1 MKRFQAMAQRI
12 TAFVLSAG
20 MMASAA
26 APTVLA
32 AQQAPSAPLGAENSV
47 DELGNEDVSD
57 ETFHE
62 PDDRGLAADA
72 EFFYGE
78 ADDDIDLDDLTEEQ
92 LAEQAAVDES
102 GHKKHTPDTDDLVY
116 EQPSTCAQRGY
127 AIYRCSFELEQE
139 DGTVAHC
146 YHWVV
151 VWLSLTDHEW
161 GEWQEPD
168 DADSQKYRVCSVCN
182 AVEYEDDT
190 AVTPDGVPVT
200 DPDHPEWLPGDIGV
214 GGNYDDQIEL
224 ARGHT
229 HSKNFLLETIE
240 ATCTEPKKRK
250 WKCWCT
256 FNFWDTQGE
265 KLGHMPEQDAQTYT
279 KPATC
284 TEDGVTYKYCGRNN
298 NGTTCMYEYPNTRQT
313 LFATGHHTGD
323 EDDAHKWVKGDGTDV
338 GWTEEPAT
346 CTTAGKRYRRCD
358 TCQKEEVDNTYADA
372 HPATGHITDGV
383 KWTKDDG
390 SEIGWVVNQPYK
402 CADGTKTR
410 ECDVCHEKET
420 VTVPA
425 TEEHQRTDWIVTVE
439 PTCTTT
445 GTRVKKCTVCGNVVE
460 TETINALEH
469 DFQNYVD
476 DNRPACCD
484 QYETGTCTR
493 CDAKD
498 TRKTS
503 DPIRAHKFT
512 RYIFGTFDGRLATR
526 ADCDYKGCTAY
537 DDKAFSLDNYKENGY
552 VLAATEASETIADY
566 AEEVIKQ
573 AMRDAE
579 TAVANASTREEAI
592 ASLDVIVASVRSQ
605 LLNKKVSGE
614 VRMDPGW
621 GAWAIVKIPYSVT
634 ITKEMVGSMLTDLQ
648 NGMNS
653 VKEMLGSSFLS
664 KDAIQTLIGKVEDTV
679 AKSDDINYS
688 MRWIVYPEAYYQ
700 ITAALNGGNG
710 SYPGGD
716 SDKAGEKATIS
727 NLILQ
732 LAGDLVQK
740 DPNSETD
747 AVQEFVSAI
756 FDDLIDMLIEEL
768 KKDETYG
775 KYLNNALGDELLAE
789 LRPKL
794 REELVN
800 DTAFVDTIRGIVQI
814 ALSNAAAG
822 VNKGWKEK
830 AILAQLREDL
840 LKVQDPVEQEMIK
853 LSGIIGDLVESSLAE
868 KINKLLPFGDLTS
881 WIGKWVGEF
890 AKDKAVSEV
899 VGETGRVRDTI
910 ELYIKYITC
919 PGHDYHYIT
928 TRATTCTEDGEEKLK
943 CSKCGWVRSDNKI
956 THEKL
961 GHVPVVDEAVDP
973 TETEEGLT
981 EGSHCARCGAV
992 LEAQE
997 VIPALQPQ
1005 MDAKLVC
1012 SAIPEEAVTAMR
1024 YENRKKLDAAMDAAL
1039 TKAGY
1044 TAADSQ
1050 RFLAQVN
1057 SSIGILPSDRYPEE
1071 GFTGYV
1077 PRPAQTAADKKYT
1090 WYAVQL
1096 LTVDA
1101 HGHNAGDVIITPVT
1115 QTDKGLQLT
1124 VYAQAVVA
1132 LAWKEA
1138 K

>member
-32 AQQAPSAPLGAENSV
+32 AQQVPSAPLGAENSV
-47 DELGNEDVSD
+47 DELGNEDLSD
-57 ETFHE
+57 ETYHE

-72 EFFYGE
+72 ADHTWGE
-78 ADDDIDLDDLTEEQ
+78 WYDGTYQEGEDGEIQNVKIRICSDCGVLQ
-92 LAEQAAVDES
+92 L
-102 GHKKHTPDTDDLVY
+102 
-116 EQPSTCAQRGY
+116 
-127 AIYRCSFELEQE
+127 E
-139 DGTVAHC
+139 DGTV
-146 YHWVV
+146 
-151 VWLSLTDHEW
+151 LTPSTDEKL
-161 GEWQEPD
+161 EI
-168 DADSQKYRVCSVCN
+168 V
-182 AVEYEDDT
+182 
-190 AVTPDGVPVT
+190 
-200 DPDHPEWLPGDIGV
+200 DPDEPEQLAPGVNLD
-214 GGNYDDQIEL
+214 GNYDDQI
-224 ARGHT
+224 APCDSVGIHDGAHQFDYTGATNVKVWYSRP
-229 HSKNFLLETIE
+229 
-240 ATCTEPKKRK
+240 TCTQTGSALVRCIK
-250 WKCWCT
+250 WWHVKFYIPFKGWQESSGQCDYSETHTINMAPHTWPSDGTVEQASPCVDGWKVWRCTVCNTELRRDKIGAKPHQYGDPITVKPTCEKGGKTYQKCSVCGDEHVIET
-256 FNFWDTQGE
+256 TAP
-265 KLGHMPEQDAQTYT
+265 LGHS
-279 KPATC
+279 
-284 TEDGVTYKYCGRNN
+284 
-298 NGTTCMYEYPNTRQT
+298 
-313 LFATGHHTGD
+313 
-323 EDDAHKWVKGDGTDV
+323 
-338 GWTEEPAT
+338 
-346 CTTAGKRYRRCD
+346 
-358 TCQKEEVDNTYADA
+358 
-372 HPATGHITDGV
+372 TDGV
-383 KWTKDDG
+383 KWTKGDN
-390 SEIGWVVNQPYK
+390 SNVGWVVNQPYP

-410 ECDVCHEKET
+410 ECDICHEKEIL
-420 VTVPA
+420 TVPA
-425 TEEHQRTDWIVTVE
+425 TEEHQLTDWIVTVE

-445 GTRVKKCTVCGNVVE
+445 GTRVKKCTVCGNVVK
-460 TETINALEH
+460 TETISALGH

-476 DNRPACCD
+476 DNKPACCD

-493 CDAKD
+493 CNAKN

-503 DPIRAHKFT
+503 GPIRAHKFT
-512 RYIFGTFDGRLATR
+512 RYVLATFDGRLATR
-526 ADCDYKGCTAY
+526 AYCDYEGCTAY
-537 DDKAFSLDNYKENGY
+537 DDKAISTKDYKENLC
-552 VLAATEASETIADY
+552 VLAATEASETIAKY
-566 AEEVIKQ
+566 ADDVIKQ

-579 TAVANASTREEAI
+579 TAVKNASTREEAI

-605 LLNKKVSGE
+605 LLNKKIEGE
-614 VRMDPGW
+614 VRADLDPEHKLPDLLH
-621 GAWAIVKIPYSVT
+621 GAAIVKLPYSVT
-634 ITKEMVGSMLTDLQ
+634 VTEDMVGSMLTDLQ

-664 KDAIQTLIGKVEDTV
+664 KDAIQTLIGKVADTV

-700 ITAALNGGNG
+700 ITAALNEGNG

-768 KKDETYG
+768 KEDEEYS

-800 DTAFVDTIRGIVQI
+800 DTAFVDAVRGIVQI

-830 AILAQLREDL
+830 AILAQLRSDL

-881 WIGKWVGEF
+881 WIGKKVGAF

-919 PGHDYHYIT
+919 GEHRHVIEEI
-928 TRATTCTEDGEEKLK
+928 AATCTEPAYTIDS
-943 CSKCGWVRSDNKI
+943 CDKCGWRFSKSK
-956 THEKL
+956 TGEPL
-961 GHVPVVDEAVDP
+961 GHVPVVDEAADP

-981 EGSHCARCGAV
+981 EGSHCARCSAV

-1012 SAIPEEAVTAMR
+1012 SAIPEETVTAMR
-1024 YENRKKLDAAMDAAL
+1024 YENRKKLDAAIDAAL

-1077 PRPAQTAADKKYT
+1077 ARPAQTAADKKYT

-1101 HGHNAGDVIITPVT
+1101 HGHNAGDVIITPVA

>member
-32 AQQAPSAPLGAENSV
+32 AQQVPSAPLGAENSV
-47 DELGNEDVSD
+47 DELGNEDFSD
-57 ETFHE
+57 ETYHE

-72 EFFYGE
+72 ADHTWGE
-78 ADDDIDLDDLTEEQ
+78 WYDGTYQEGEDGEIQNVKIRICSDCGVLQ
-92 LAEQAAVDES
+92 L
-102 GHKKHTPDTDDLVY
+102 
-116 EQPSTCAQRGY
+116 
-127 AIYRCSFELEQE
+127 E
-139 DGTVAHC
+139 DGTV
-146 YHWVV
+146 
-151 VWLSLTDHEW
+151 LTPSTDEKL
-161 GEWQEPD
+161 EI
-168 DADSQKYRVCSVCN
+168 V
-182 AVEYEDDT
+182 
-190 AVTPDGVPVT
+190 
-200 DPDHPEWLPGDIGV
+200 DPDEPEQLAPGVNLD
-214 GGNYDDQIEL
+214 GNYDDQI
-224 ARGHT
+224 APCDSVGIHDGAHQFDYTGATNVKVWYSRP
-229 HSKNFLLETIE
+229 
-240 ATCTEPKKRK
+240 TCTQTGSALVRCIK
-250 WKCWCT
+250 WWHVKFYIPFKGWQESSGQCDYSETHTINMAPHTWPSDGTVEQASPCVDGWKVWRCTVCNTELRRDKIGAKPHQYGDPITVKPTCEKGGKTYQKCSVCGDEHVIET
-256 FNFWDTQGE
+256 TAP
-265 KLGHMPEQDAQTYT
+265 LGHS
-279 KPATC
+279 
-284 TEDGVTYKYCGRNN
+284 
-298 NGTTCMYEYPNTRQT
+298 
-313 LFATGHHTGD
+313 
-323 EDDAHKWVKGDGTDV
+323 
-338 GWTEEPAT
+338 
-346 CTTAGKRYRRCD
+346 
-358 TCQKEEVDNTYADA
+358 
-372 HPATGHITDGV
+372 TDGV
-383 KWTKDDG
+383 KWTKGDN
-390 SEIGWVVNQPYK
+390 SNVGWVVNQPYP

-410 ECDVCHEKET
+410 ECDICHEKEIL
-420 VTVPA
+420 TVPA
-425 TEEHQRTDWIVTVE
+425 TEEHQLTDWIVTVE

-445 GTRVKKCTVCGNVVE
+445 GTRVKKCTVCGNVVK
-460 TETINALEH
+460 TETIGALGH

-476 DNRPACCD
+476 DNKPACCD

-493 CDAKD
+493 CNAKN

-503 DPIRAHKFT
+503 GPIRAHKFT
-512 RYIFGTFDGRLATR
+512 RYVLATFDGRLATR
-526 ADCDYKGCTAY
+526 AYCDYEGCTAY
-537 DDKAFSLDNYKENGY
+537 DDKAISTKDYKENLC
-552 VLAATEASETIADY
+552 VLAATEASETIAKY
-566 AEEVIKQ
+566 ADDVIKQ

-579 TAVANASTREEAI
+579 TAVKNASTREEAI

-605 LLNKKVSGE
+605 LLNKKIEGE
-614 VRMDPGW
+614 VRADLDPEHKLPDLLH
-621 GAWAIVKIPYSVT
+621 GAAIVKLPYSVT
-634 ITKEMVGSMLTDLQ
+634 VTEDMVGSMLTDLQ

-664 KDAIQTLIGKVEDTV
+664 KDAIQTLIGKVADTV

-700 ITAALNGGNG
+700 ITAALNEGNG

-768 KKDETYG
+768 KEDEEYS

-800 DTAFVDTIRGIVQI
+800 DTAFVDAVRGIVQI

-830 AILAQLREDL
+830 AILAQLRSDL

-881 WIGKWVGEF
+881 WIGKKVGAF

-919 PGHDYHYIT
+919 GEHHHVTEEI
-928 TRATTCTEDGEEKLK
+928 AATCTEPAYTIDS
-943 CSKCGWVRSDNKI
+943 CDKCGWRFSKSK
-956 THEKL
+956 TGEPL
-961 GHVPVVDEAVDP
+961 GHVPVVDEAADP

-1012 SAIPEEAVTAMR
+1012 SAIPEETVTAMR

-1044 TAADSQ
+1044 TVADSQ

-1077 PRPAQTAADKKYT
+1077 ARPAQTAADKKYT

-1101 HGHNAGDVIITPVT
+1101 HGHNAGDVIITPV
-1115 QTDKGLQLT
+1115 
-1124 VYAQAVVA
+1124 A
-1132 LAWKEA
+1132 
-1138 K
+1138 

>member
-47 DELGNEDVSD
+47 DELGNVDVSD
-57 ETFHE
+57 ETSHV
-62 PDDRGLAADA
+62 PDDMDLAADA
-72 EFFYGE
+72 
-78 ADDDIDLDDLTEEQ
+78 AD
-92 LAEQAAVDES
+92 
-102 GHKKHTPDTDDLVY
+102 HT
-116 EQPSTCAQRGY
+116 
-127 AIYRCSFELEQE
+127 
-139 DGTVAHC
+139 
-146 YHWVV
+146 
-151 VWLSLTDHEW
+151 W
-161 GEWQEPD
+161 GEWLEG
-168 DADSQKYRVCSVCN
+168 
-182 AVEYEDDT
+182 EYEDGSTVRFRICEDGD
-190 AVTPDGVPVT
+190 AVQFEDGNIMIPEGGSADRTLDDSVT
-200 DPDHPEWLPGDIGV
+200 SDQPEWLGQGMLMGTDAYVIQTAADRAKV
-214 GGNYDDQIEL
+214 DQKWNYEAD
-224 ARGHT
+224 
-229 HSKNFLLETIE
+229 HSKWTIDRSTTYYHGYDGMGNNHGKYGLNVWTSESTHREQAVTCEKSGYIGHKCALYTTILGRKVTLCDQEWQETIPAPGQHLHNLYE
-240 ATCTEPKKRK
+240 AK
-250 WKCWCT
+250 
-256 FNFWDTQGE
+256 
-265 KLGHMPEQDAQTYT
+265 
-279 KPATC
+279 
-284 TEDGVTYKYCGRNN
+284 
-298 NGTTCMYEYPNTRQT
+298 
-313 LFATGHHTGD
+313 
-323 EDDAHKWVKGDGTDV
+323 
-338 GWTEEPAT
+338 AT
-346 CTTAGKRYRRCD
+346 CTTDGVKYYYCGRDNGAGSDRNKGNGSICYYVWEDETVVTKAVGHLSSTGEYWFPNDEATKEKGWQTRAATCGEAGKRYRDCVNCD
-358 TCQKEEVDNTYADA
+358 AADGYEEDPSYAEN
-372 HPATGHITDGV
+372 HPATSHNTDGV
-383 KWTKDDG
+383 KWTKGDG
-390 SEIGWVVNQPYK
+390 SEVGWAVNQPYS

-410 ECDVCHEKET
+410 ECDVCHKKET
-420 VTVPA
+420 VTIPA
-425 TEEHQRTDWIVTVE
+425 TEAHQLTDWEVTVE

-460 TETINALEH
+460 TETINALGH

-512 RYIFGTFDGRLATR
+512 HYEFGTFDGRLATR
-526 ADCDYKGCTAY
+526 ADCDYEGCTAY
-537 DDKAFSLDNYKENGY
+537 DDKAFSMDNYKENGC

-614 VRMDPGW
+614 VRIDPGW

-634 ITKEMVGSMLTDLQ
+634 ITEKMVGSMLTDLQ

-664 KDAIQTLIGKVEDTV
+664 KDAIQTLIGKVADTV

-688 MRWIVYPEAYYQ
+688 MRWIAYPEVYYQ
-700 ITAALNGGNG
+700 ITAALNDGNG
-710 SYPGGD
+710 NYPGGD

-740 DPNSETD
+740 DPSSDVD

-756 FDDLIDMLIEEL
+756 FDDLVDMLIEEL
-768 KKDETYG
+768 KKDETYS
-775 KYLNNALGDELLAE
+775 KYLNNALGDQLLAE

-800 DTAFVDTIRGIVQI
+800 DTAFVDAVRGVVQN

-830 AILAQLREDL
+830 AILAQFRSDL

-853 LSGIIGDLVESSLAE
+853 LSGIIGDLVESSLAQ

-890 AKDKAVSEV
+890 AKDKAVSAV
-899 VGETGRVRDTI
+899 VGETGMVHDTI

-961 GHVPVVDEAVDP
+961 GHVPVVDEAADP

-1005 MDAKLVC
+1005 MDAQLVC

-1057 SSIGILPSDRYPEE
+1057 SSIGILPNDRYPEE

-1101 HGHNAGDVIITPVT
+1101 HGCNAGDVIITPVA

-1132 LAWKEA
+1132 LAWKEVR
-1138 K
+1138 

>member
-32 AQQAPSAPLGAENSV
+32 AQQVPSAPLGAENSV
-47 DELGNEDVSD
+47 DELGNEDLSD
-57 ETFHE
+57 ETYHE

-72 EFFYGE
+72 ADHTWGE
-78 ADDDIDLDDLTEEQ
+78 WYDGTYQEGEDGEIQNVKIRICSDCGVLQ
-92 LAEQAAVDES
+92 L
-102 GHKKHTPDTDDLVY
+102 
-116 EQPSTCAQRGY
+116 
-127 AIYRCSFELEQE
+127 E
-139 DGTVAHC
+139 DGTV
-146 YHWVV
+146 
-151 VWLSLTDHEW
+151 LTPSTDEKL
-161 GEWQEPD
+161 EI
-168 DADSQKYRVCSVCN
+168 V
-182 AVEYEDDT
+182 
-190 AVTPDGVPVT
+190 
-200 DPDHPEWLPGDIGV
+200 DPDEPEQLAPGVNLD
-214 GGNYDDQIEL
+214 GNYDDQI
-224 ARGHT
+224 APCDSVGIHDGAHQFDYTGATNVKVWYSRP
-229 HSKNFLLETIE
+229 
-240 ATCTEPKKRK
+240 TCTQTGSALVRCIK
-250 WKCWCT
+250 WWHVKFYIPFKGWQESSGQCDYSETHTINMAPHTWPSDGTVEQASPCVDGWKVWRCTVCNTELRRDKIGAKPHQYGDPITVKPTCEKGGKTYQKCSVCGDEHVIET
-256 FNFWDTQGE
+256 TAP
-265 KLGHMPEQDAQTYT
+265 LGHS
-279 KPATC
+279 
-284 TEDGVTYKYCGRNN
+284 
-298 NGTTCMYEYPNTRQT
+298 
-313 LFATGHHTGD
+313 
-323 EDDAHKWVKGDGTDV
+323 
-338 GWTEEPAT
+338 
-346 CTTAGKRYRRCD
+346 
-358 TCQKEEVDNTYADA
+358 
-372 HPATGHITDGV
+372 TDGV
-383 KWTKDDG
+383 KWTKGDN
-390 SEIGWVVNQPYK
+390 SNVGWVVNQPYP

-410 ECDVCHEKET
+410 ECDICHEKEIL
-420 VTVPA
+420 TVPA
-425 TEEHQRTDWIVTVE
+425 TEEHQLTDWIVTVE

-445 GTRVKKCTVCGNVVE
+445 GTRVKKCTVCGNVVK
-460 TETINALEH
+460 TETIGALGH

-476 DNRPACCD
+476 DNKPACCD

-493 CDAKD
+493 CNAKN

-503 DPIRAHKFT
+503 GPIRAHKFT
-512 RYIFGTFDGRLATR
+512 RYVLATFDGRLATR
-526 ADCDYKGCTAY
+526 AYCDYEGCTAY
-537 DDKAFSLDNYKENGY
+537 DDKAISTKDYKENLC
-552 VLAATEASETIADY
+552 VLAATEASETIAKY
-566 AEEVIKQ
+566 ADDVIKQ

-579 TAVANASTREEAI
+579 TAVKNASTREEAI

-605 LLNKKVSGE
+605 LLNKKIEGE
-614 VRMDPGW
+614 VRADLDPEHKLPDLLH
-621 GAWAIVKIPYSVT
+621 GAAIVKLPYSVT
-634 ITKEMVGSMLTDLQ
+634 VTEDMVGSMLTDLQ

-664 KDAIQTLIGKVEDTV
+664 KDAIQTLIGKVADTV

-700 ITAALNGGNG
+700 ITAALNEGNG

-768 KKDETYG
+768 KEDEEYS

-800 DTAFVDTIRGIVQI
+800 DTAFVDAVRGVVQN

-830 AILAQLREDL
+830 AILAQLRSDL

-881 WIGKWVGEF
+881 WIGKKVGAF

-919 PGHDYHYIT
+919 GEHRHVTEEI
-928 TRATTCTEDGEEKLK
+928 AATCTEPAYTIDS
-943 CSKCGWVRSDNKI
+943 CDKCGWRFSKSK
-956 THEKL
+956 TGEPL
-961 GHVPVVDEAVDP
+961 GHVPVVDEAADP

-1012 SAIPEEAVTAMR
+1012 SAIPEETVTAMR

-1077 PRPAQTAADKKYT
+1077 ARPAQTAADKKYT

-1101 HGHNAGDVIITPVT
+1101 QATTP
-1115 QTDKGLQLT
+1115 GM
-1124 VYAQAVVA
+1124 
-1132 LAWKEA
+1132 
-1138 K
+1138 

>member
-47 DELGNEDVSD
+47 DELGNVDVSD
-57 ETFHE
+57 ETDHE

-72 EFFYGE
+72 ADHTWGE
-78 ADDDIDLDDLTEEQ
+78 WYDGTYQEGEDGEIQNVKIRICSDCGVLQ
-92 LAEQAAVDES
+92 L
-102 GHKKHTPDTDDLVY
+102 
-116 EQPSTCAQRGY
+116 
-127 AIYRCSFELEQE
+127 E
-139 DGTVAHC
+139 DGTV
-146 YHWVV
+146 
-151 VWLSLTDHEW
+151 LTPSTDEKL
-161 GEWQEPD
+161 EI
-168 DADSQKYRVCSVCN
+168 V
-182 AVEYEDDT
+182 
-190 AVTPDGVPVT
+190 
-200 DPDHPEWLPGDIGV
+200 DPDEPEQLAPGVNLD
-214 GGNYDDQIEL
+214 GNYDDQI
-224 ARGHT
+224 APCDSVGIHDGAHQFDYTGATNVKVWYSRP
-229 HSKNFLLETIE
+229 
-240 ATCTEPKKRK
+240 TCTQTGSALVRCIK
-250 WKCWCT
+250 WWHVKFYIPFKGWQESSGQCDYSETHTINMAPHTWPSDGTVEQASPCVDGWKVWRCTVCNTELRRDKIGAKPHQYGDPITVKPTCEKGGKTYQKCSVCGDEHVIET
-256 FNFWDTQGE
+256 TAP
-265 KLGHMPEQDAQTYT
+265 LGHS
-279 KPATC
+279 
-284 TEDGVTYKYCGRNN
+284 
-298 NGTTCMYEYPNTRQT
+298 
-313 LFATGHHTGD
+313 
-323 EDDAHKWVKGDGTDV
+323 
-338 GWTEEPAT
+338 
-346 CTTAGKRYRRCD
+346 
-358 TCQKEEVDNTYADA
+358 
-372 HPATGHITDGV
+372 TDGV
-383 KWTKDDG
+383 KWTKGDN
-390 SEIGWVVNQPYK
+390 SNVGWVVNQPYP

-410 ECDVCHEKET
+410 ECDICHEKEIL
-420 VTVPA
+420 TVPA
-425 TEEHQRTDWIVTVE
+425 TEEHQLTDWIVTVE

-445 GTRVKKCTVCGNVVE
+445 GTRVKKCTVCGNVVK
-460 TETINALEH
+460 TETIGALGH

-476 DNRPACCD
+476 DNKPACCD

-493 CDAKD
+493 CNAKN

-503 DPIRAHKFT
+503 GPIRAHKFT
-512 RYIFGTFDGRLATR
+512 RYVLATFDGRLTTR
-526 ADCDYKGCTAY
+526 AYCDYEGCTAY
-537 DDKAFSLDNYKENGY
+537 DDKAISTKDYKENLC
-552 VLAATEASETIADY
+552 VLAATEASETIAKY
-566 AEEVIKQ
+566 ADDVIKQ

-579 TAVANASTREEAI
+579 TAVKNASTREEAI

-605 LLNKKVSGE
+605 LLNKKIEGE
-614 VRMDPGW
+614 VRADLDPEHKLPDLLH
-621 GAWAIVKIPYSVT
+621 GAAIVKLPYSVT
-634 ITKEMVGSMLTDLQ
+634 VTEDMVGSMLTDLQ

-664 KDAIQTLIGKVEDTV
+664 KDAIQTLIGKVADTV

-700 ITAALNGGNG
+700 ITAALNEGNG

-768 KKDETYG
+768 KEDEEYS

-800 DTAFVDTIRGIVQI
+800 DTAFVDAVRGVVQN

-830 AILAQLREDL
+830 AILAQLRSDL

-881 WIGKWVGEF
+881 WIGKKVGAF

-919 PGHDYHYIT
+919 GEHRHVIEEI
-928 TRATTCTEDGEEKLK
+928 AATCTEPAYTIDS
-943 CSKCGWVRSDNKI
+943 CDKCGWRFSKSK
-956 THEKL
+956 TGEPL
-961 GHVPVVDEAVDP
+961 GHVPVVDEAADP

-1012 SAIPEEAVTAMR
+1012 SAILEETVTAMR

-1044 TAADSQ
+1044 TVADSQ

-1077 PRPAQTAADKKYT
+1077 ACPAQTAADKKYT

-1101 HGHNAGDVIITPVT
+1101 HGHNAGDVIITPVA
-1115 QTDKGLQLT
+1115 QTDKGLQFT

>member
-32 AQQAPSAPLGAENSV
+32 AQQVPSAPLGAENSV
-47 DELGNEDVSD
+47 DELGNEDLSD
-57 ETFHE
+57 ETYHE

-72 EFFYGE
+72 ADHTWGE
-78 ADDDIDLDDLTEEQ
+78 WYDGTYQEGEDGEIQNVKIRICSDCGVLQ
-92 LAEQAAVDES
+92 L
-102 GHKKHTPDTDDLVY
+102 
-116 EQPSTCAQRGY
+116 
-127 AIYRCSFELEQE
+127 E
-139 DGTVAHC
+139 DGTV
-146 YHWVV
+146 
-151 VWLSLTDHEW
+151 LTPSTDEKL
-161 GEWQEPD
+161 EI
-168 DADSQKYRVCSVCN
+168 V
-182 AVEYEDDT
+182 
-190 AVTPDGVPVT
+190 
-200 DPDHPEWLPGDIGV
+200 DPDEPEQLAPGVNLD
-214 GGNYDDQIEL
+214 GNYDDQI
-224 ARGHT
+224 APCDSVGIHDGAHQFDYTGATNVKVWYSRP
-229 HSKNFLLETIE
+229 
-240 ATCTEPKKRK
+240 TCTQTGSALVRCIK
-250 WKCWCT
+250 WWHVKFYIPFKGWQESSGQCDYSETHTINMAPHTWPSDGTVEQASPCVDGWKVWRCTVCNTELRRDKIGAKPHQYGDPITVKPTCEKGGKTYQKCSVCGDEHVIET
-256 FNFWDTQGE
+256 TAP
-265 KLGHMPEQDAQTYT
+265 LGHS
-279 KPATC
+279 
-284 TEDGVTYKYCGRNN
+284 
-298 NGTTCMYEYPNTRQT
+298 
-313 LFATGHHTGD
+313 
-323 EDDAHKWVKGDGTDV
+323 
-338 GWTEEPAT
+338 
-346 CTTAGKRYRRCD
+346 
-358 TCQKEEVDNTYADA
+358 
-372 HPATGHITDGV
+372 TDGV
-383 KWTKDDG
+383 KWTKGDN
-390 SEIGWVVNQPYK
+390 SNVGWVVNQPYP

-410 ECDVCHEKET
+410 ECDICHEKEIL
-420 VTVPA
+420 TVPA
-425 TEEHQRTDWIVTVE
+425 TEEHQLTDWIVTVE

-445 GTRVKKCTVCGNVVE
+445 GTRVKKCTVCGNVVK
-460 TETINALEH
+460 TETIGALGH

-476 DNRPACCD
+476 DNKPACCD

-493 CDAKD
+493 CNAKN

-503 DPIRAHKFT
+503 GPIRAHKFT
-512 RYIFGTFDGRLATR
+512 HYEFGTFDGRLATR
-526 ADCDYKGCTAY
+526 ANCDYKGCTAY

-566 AEEVIKQ
+566 AEDVIKQ

-605 LLNKKVSGE
+605 LLSKKVSGE
-614 VRMDPGW
+614 VRIDPGW

-634 ITKEMVGSMLTDLQ
+634 ITEKMVGSMLTDLQ

-664 KDAIQTLIGKVEDTV
+664 KDAIQTLIGKVADTV

-700 ITAALNGGNG
+700 ITAALNEGNG

-768 KKDETYG
+768 KEDEEYS

-800 DTAFVDTIRGIVQI
+800 DTTFVDAVRGVVQN

-830 AILAQLREDL
+830 AILAQLRSDL

-881 WIGKWVGEF
+881 WIGKKVGAF

-919 PGHDYHYIT
+919 GEHRHVTEEI
-928 TRATTCTEDGEEKLK
+928 AATCTEPAYTIDS
-943 CSKCGWVRSDNKI
+943 CDKCGWRFSKSK
-956 THEKL
+956 TGEPL
-961 GHVPVVDEAVDP
+961 GHVPVVDEAADP

-1012 SAIPEEAVTAMR
+1012 SAIPEETVTAMR

-1077 PRPAQTAADKKYT
+1077 ARPAQTAADKKYT

-1101 HGHNAGDVIITPVT
+1101 HGHNAGDVIITPVA

>member
-47 DELGNEDVSD
+47 DELGNVDVSD
-57 ETFHE
+57 ETDHE

-72 EFFYGE
+72 ADHTWGE
-78 ADDDIDLDDLTEEQ
+78 WYDGTYQEGEDGEIQNVKIRICSDCGVLQ
-92 LAEQAAVDES
+92 L
-102 GHKKHTPDTDDLVY
+102 
-116 EQPSTCAQRGY
+116 
-127 AIYRCSFELEQE
+127 E
-139 DGTVAHC
+139 DGTV
-146 YHWVV
+146 
-151 VWLSLTDHEW
+151 LTPSTDEKL
-161 GEWQEPD
+161 EI
-168 DADSQKYRVCSVCN
+168 V
-182 AVEYEDDT
+182 
-190 AVTPDGVPVT
+190 
-200 DPDHPEWLPGDIGV
+200 DPDEPEQLAPGVNLD
-214 GGNYDDQIEL
+214 GNYDDQI
-224 ARGHT
+224 APCDSVGIHDGAHQFDYTGATNVKVWYSRP
-229 HSKNFLLETIE
+229 
-240 ATCTEPKKRK
+240 TCTQTGSALVRCIK
-250 WKCWCT
+250 WWHVKFYIPFKGWQESSGQCDYSETHTINMAPHTWPSDGTVEQASPCVDGWKVWRCTVCNTELRRDKIGAKPHQYGDPITVKPTCEKGGKTYQKCSVCGDEHVIET
-256 FNFWDTQGE
+256 TAP
-265 KLGHMPEQDAQTYT
+265 LGHS
-279 KPATC
+279 
-284 TEDGVTYKYCGRNN
+284 
-298 NGTTCMYEYPNTRQT
+298 
-313 LFATGHHTGD
+313 
-323 EDDAHKWVKGDGTDV
+323 
-338 GWTEEPAT
+338 
-346 CTTAGKRYRRCD
+346 
-358 TCQKEEVDNTYADA
+358 
-372 HPATGHITDGV
+372 TDGV
-383 KWTKDDG
+383 KWTKGDN
-390 SEIGWVVNQPYK
+390 SNVGWVVNQPYP

-410 ECDVCHEKET
+410 ECDICHEKEIL
-420 VTVPA
+420 TVPA
-425 TEEHQRTDWIVTVE
+425 TEEHQLTDWIVTVE

-445 GTRVKKCTVCGNVVE
+445 GTRVKKCTVCGNVVK
-460 TETINALEH
+460 TETIGALGH

-476 DNRPACCD
+476 DNKPACCD

-493 CDAKD
+493 CNAKN

-503 DPIRAHKFT
+503 GPIRAHKFT
-512 RYIFGTFDGRLATR
+512 RYVLATFDGRLATR
-526 ADCDYKGCTAY
+526 AYCDYEGCTAY
-537 DDKAFSLDNYKENGY
+537 DDKAISTKDYKENLC
-552 VLAATEASETIADY
+552 VLAATEASETIAKY
-566 AEEVIKQ
+566 ADDVIKQ

-579 TAVANASTREEAI
+579 TAVKNASTREEAI

-605 LLNKKVSGE
+605 LLNKKIEGE
-614 VRMDPGW
+614 VRADLDPEHKLPDLLH
-621 GAWAIVKIPYSVT
+621 GAAIVKLPYSVT
-634 ITKEMVGSMLTDLQ
+634 VTEDMVGSMLTDLQ

-664 KDAIQTLIGKVEDTV
+664 KDAIQTLIGKVADTV

-700 ITAALNGGNG
+700 ITAALNEGNG

-768 KKDETYG
+768 KEDEEYS

-800 DTAFVDTIRGIVQI
+800 DTAFVDAVRGVVQN

-830 AILAQLREDL
+830 AILAQLRSDL

-881 WIGKWVGEF
+881 WIGKKVGAF

-919 PGHDYHYIT
+919 GEHRHVIEEI
-928 TRATTCTEDGEEKLK
+928 AATCTEPAYTIDS
-943 CSKCGWVRSDNKI
+943 CDKCGWRFSKSK
-956 THEKL
+956 TGEPL
-961 GHVPVVDEAVDP
+961 GHVPVVDEAADP

-1012 SAIPEEAVTAMR
+1012 SAILEETVTAMR

-1044 TAADSQ
+1044 TVADSQ

-1077 PRPAQTAADKKYT
+1077 ARPAQTAADKKYT

-1101 HGHNAGDVIITPVT
+1101 HGHNAGDVIITPVA
-1115 QTDKGLQLT
+1115 QTDKGLQFT

>member
-1 MKRFQAMAQRI
+1 
-12 TAFVLSAG
+12 
-20 MMASAA
+20 
-26 APTVLA
+26 
-32 AQQAPSAPLGAENSV
+32 
-47 DELGNEDVSD
+47 
-57 ETFHE
+57 
-62 PDDRGLAADA
+62 
-72 EFFYGE
+72 
-78 ADDDIDLDDLTEEQ
+78 
-92 LAEQAAVDES
+92 
-102 GHKKHTPDTDDLVY
+102 
-116 EQPSTCAQRGY
+116 
-127 AIYRCSFELEQE
+127 
-139 DGTVAHC
+139 
-146 YHWVV
+146 
-151 VWLSLTDHEW
+151 
-161 GEWQEPD
+161 
-168 DADSQKYRVCSVCN
+168 
-182 AVEYEDDT
+182 
-190 AVTPDGVPVT
+190 
-200 DPDHPEWLPGDIGV
+200 
-214 GGNYDDQIEL
+214 
-224 ARGHT
+224 
-229 HSKNFLLETIE
+229 
-240 ATCTEPKKRK
+240 
-250 WKCWCT
+250 
-256 FNFWDTQGE
+256 
-265 KLGHMPEQDAQTYT
+265 
-279 KPATC
+279 
-284 TEDGVTYKYCGRNN
+284 
-298 NGTTCMYEYPNTRQT
+298 
-313 LFATGHHTGD
+313 
-323 EDDAHKWVKGDGTDV
+323 
-338 GWTEEPAT
+338 
-346 CTTAGKRYRRCD
+346 
-358 TCQKEEVDNTYADA
+358 
-372 HPATGHITDGV
+372 
-383 KWTKDDG
+383 
-390 SEIGWVVNQPYK
+390 
-402 CADGTKTR
+402 
-410 ECDVCHEKET
+410 
-420 VTVPA
+420 
-425 TEEHQRTDWIVTVE
+425 
-439 PTCTTT
+439 
-445 GTRVKKCTVCGNVVE
+445 
-460 TETINALEH
+460 
-469 DFQNYVD
+469 
-476 DNRPACCD
+476 
-484 QYETGTCTR
+484 
-493 CDAKD
+493 
-498 TRKTS
+498 
-503 DPIRAHKFT
+503 
-512 RYIFGTFDGRLATR
+512 
-526 ADCDYKGCTAY
+526 
-537 DDKAFSLDNYKENGY
+537 
-552 VLAATEASETIADY
+552 
-566 AEEVIKQ
+566 
-573 AMRDAE
+573 MRDAE
-579 TAVANASTREEAI
+579 TAVKNASTREEAI

-605 LLNKKVSGE
+605 LLNKKIEGE
-614 VRMDPGW
+614 VRADLDPEHKLPDLLH
-621 GAWAIVKIPYSVT
+621 GAAIVKLPYSVT
-634 ITKEMVGSMLTDLQ
+634 VTEDMVGSMLTDLQ

-664 KDAIQTLIGKVEDTV
+664 KDAIQTLIGKVADTV

-700 ITAALNGGNG
+700 ITAALNEGNG

-768 KKDETYG
+768 KEDEEYS

-800 DTAFVDTIRGIVQI
+800 DTAFVDAVRGIVQI

-830 AILAQLREDL
+830 AILAQLRSDL

-881 WIGKWVGEF
+881 WIGKKVGAF

-919 PGHDYHYIT
+919 GEHRHVIEEI
-928 TRATTCTEDGEEKLK
+928 AATCTEPAYTIDS
-943 CSKCGWVRSDNKI
+943 CDKCGWRFSKSK
-956 THEKL
+956 TGEPL
-961 GHVPVVDEAVDP
+961 GHVPVVDEAADP

-981 EGSHCARCGAV
+981 EGSHCARCSAV

-1012 SAIPEEAVTAMR
+1012 SAIPEETVTAMR
-1024 YENRKKLDAAMDAAL
+1024 YENRKKLDAAIDAAL

-1077 PRPAQTAADKKYT
+1077 ARPAQTAADKKYT

-1101 HGHNAGDVIITPVT
+1101 HGHNAGDVIITPVA

>member
-32 AQQAPSAPLGAENSV
+32 AQQVPSAPLGAENSV
-47 DELGNEDVSD
+47 DELGNEDLSD
-57 ETFHE
+57 ETYHE

-72 EFFYGE
+72 ADHMWGE
-78 ADDDIDLDDLTEEQ
+78 WYDGTYQEGEDGEIQNVKIRICSDCGVLQ
-92 LAEQAAVDES
+92 L
-102 GHKKHTPDTDDLVY
+102 
-116 EQPSTCAQRGY
+116 
-127 AIYRCSFELEQE
+127 E
-139 DGTVAHC
+139 DGTV
-146 YHWVV
+146 
-151 VWLSLTDHEW
+151 LTPSTDEKL
-161 GEWQEPD
+161 EI
-168 DADSQKYRVCSVCN
+168 V
-182 AVEYEDDT
+182 
-190 AVTPDGVPVT
+190 
-200 DPDHPEWLPGDIGV
+200 DPDEPEQLAPGVNLD
-214 GGNYDDQIEL
+214 GNYDDQI
-224 ARGHT
+224 APCDSVGIHDGAHQFDYTGATNVKVWYSRP
-229 HSKNFLLETIE
+229 
-240 ATCTEPKKRK
+240 TCTQTGSALVRCIK
-250 WKCWCT
+250 WWHVKFYIPFKGWQESSGQCDYSETHTINMAPHTWPSDGTVEQASPCVDGWKVWRCTVCNTELRRDKIGAKPHQYGDPITVKPTCEKGGKTYQKCSVCGDEHVIET
-256 FNFWDTQGE
+256 TAP
-265 KLGHMPEQDAQTYT
+265 LGHS
-279 KPATC
+279 
-284 TEDGVTYKYCGRNN
+284 
-298 NGTTCMYEYPNTRQT
+298 
-313 LFATGHHTGD
+313 
-323 EDDAHKWVKGDGTDV
+323 
-338 GWTEEPAT
+338 
-346 CTTAGKRYRRCD
+346 
-358 TCQKEEVDNTYADA
+358 
-372 HPATGHITDGV
+372 TDGV
-383 KWTKDDG
+383 KWTKGDG
-390 SEIGWVVNQPYK
+390 SNVGWVVNQPYP
-402 CADGTKTR
+402 CAEGTKTR
-410 ECDVCHEKET
+410 ECDICHKTET

-425 TEEHQRTDWIVTVE
+425 TEEHQLTDWIVTVE

-445 GTRVKKCTVCGNVVE
+445 GTRVKKCTVCGNVVK
-460 TETINALEH
+460 TETIGALGH

-476 DNRPACCD
+476 DNKPACCD

-493 CDAKD
+493 CNAKN

-503 DPIRAHKFT
+503 GPIRAHKFT
-512 RYIFGTFDGRLATR
+512 RYVLATFDGRLATR
-526 ADCDYKGCTAY
+526 AYCDYEGCTAY
-537 DDKAFSLDNYKENGY
+537 DDKAISTKDYKENLC
-552 VLAATEASETIADY
+552 VLAATEASETIAKY
-566 AEEVIKQ
+566 ADDVIKQ

-579 TAVANASTREEAI
+579 TAVKNASTREEAI

-605 LLNKKVSGE
+605 LLNKKIEGE
-614 VRMDPGW
+614 VRADLDPEHKLPDLLH
-621 GAWAIVKIPYSVT
+621 GAAIVKLPYSVT
-634 ITKEMVGSMLTDLQ
+634 VTEDMVGSMLTDLQ

-664 KDAIQTLIGKVEDTV
+664 KDAIQTLIGKVADTV

-700 ITAALNGGNG
+700 ITAALNEGNG

-768 KKDETYG
+768 KEDEEYS

-800 DTAFVDTIRGIVQI
+800 DTAFVDAVRGVVQN

-830 AILAQLREDL
+830 AILAQLRSDL

-881 WIGKWVGEF
+881 WIGKKVGAF

-919 PGHDYHYIT
+919 GEHRHVTEEI
-928 TRATTCTEDGEEKLK
+928 AATCTEPAYTIDS
-943 CSKCGWVRSDNKI
+943 CDKCGWRFSKSK
-956 THEKL
+956 TGEPL
-961 GHVPVVDEAVDP
+961 GHVPVVDEAADP

-1012 SAIPEEAVTAMR
+1012 SAIPEETVTAMR

-1077 PRPAQTAADKKYT
+1077 ARPAQTAADKKYT

-1101 HGHNAGDVIITPVT
+1101 HGHNAGDVIITPVA

>member
-47 DELGNEDVSD
+47 DELGNVDVSD
-57 ETFHE
+57 ETDHE

-72 EFFYGE
+72 ADHTWGE
-78 ADDDIDLDDLTEEQ
+78 WYDGTYQEGEDGEIQNVKIRICSDCGVLQ
-92 LAEQAAVDES
+92 L
-102 GHKKHTPDTDDLVY
+102 
-116 EQPSTCAQRGY
+116 
-127 AIYRCSFELEQE
+127 E
-139 DGTVAHC
+139 DGTV
-146 YHWVV
+146 
-151 VWLSLTDHEW
+151 LTPSTDEKL
-161 GEWQEPD
+161 EI
-168 DADSQKYRVCSVCN
+168 V
-182 AVEYEDDT
+182 
-190 AVTPDGVPVT
+190 
-200 DPDHPEWLPGDIGV
+200 DPDEPEQLAPGVNLD
-214 GGNYDDQIEL
+214 GNYDDQI
-224 ARGHT
+224 APCDSVGIHDGAHQFDYTGATNVKVWYSRP
-229 HSKNFLLETIE
+229 
-240 ATCTEPKKRK
+240 TCTQTGSALVRCIK
-250 WKCWCT
+250 WWHVKFYIPFKGWQESSGQCDYSETHTINMAPHTWPSDGTVEQASPCVDGWKVWRCTVCNTELRRDKIGAKPHQYGDPITVKPTCEKGGKTYQKCSVCGDEHVIET
-256 FNFWDTQGE
+256 TAP
-265 KLGHMPEQDAQTYT
+265 LGHS
-279 KPATC
+279 
-284 TEDGVTYKYCGRNN
+284 
-298 NGTTCMYEYPNTRQT
+298 
-313 LFATGHHTGD
+313 
-323 EDDAHKWVKGDGTDV
+323 
-338 GWTEEPAT
+338 
-346 CTTAGKRYRRCD
+346 
-358 TCQKEEVDNTYADA
+358 
-372 HPATGHITDGV
+372 TDGV
-383 KWTKDDG
+383 KWTKGDN
-390 SEIGWVVNQPYK
+390 SNVGWVVNQPYP

-410 ECDVCHEKET
+410 ECDICHEKEIL
-420 VTVPA
+420 TVPA
-425 TEEHQRTDWIVTVE
+425 TEEHQLTDWIVTVE

-445 GTRVKKCTVCGNVVE
+445 GTRVKKCTVCGNVVK
-460 TETINALEH
+460 TETIGALGH

-476 DNRPACCD
+476 DNKPACCD

-493 CDAKD
+493 CNAKN

-503 DPIRAHKFT
+503 GPIRAHKFT
-512 RYIFGTFDGRLATR
+512 RYVLATFDGRLATR
-526 ADCDYKGCTAY
+526 AYCDYEGCTAY
-537 DDKAFSLDNYKENGY
+537 DDKAISTKDYKENLC
-552 VLAATEASETIADY
+552 VLAATEASETIAKY
-566 AEEVIKQ
+566 ADDVIKQ

-579 TAVANASTREEAI
+579 TAVKNASTREEAI

-605 LLNKKVSGE
+605 LLNKKIEGE
-614 VRMDPGW
+614 VRADLDPEHKLPDLLH
-621 GAWAIVKIPYSVT
+621 GAAIVKLPYSVT
-634 ITKEMVGSMLTDLQ
+634 VTEDMVGSMLTDLQ

-664 KDAIQTLIGKVEDTV
+664 KDAIQTLIGKVADTV

-700 ITAALNGGNG
+700 ITAALNEGNG

-768 KKDETYG
+768 KEDEEYS

-800 DTAFVDTIRGIVQI
+800 DTAFVDAVRGVVQN

-830 AILAQLREDL
+830 AILAQLRGDL

-881 WIGKWVGEF
+881 WIGKKVGAF

-919 PGHDYHYIT
+919 GEHRHVIEEI
-928 TRATTCTEDGEEKLK
+928 AATCTEPAYTIDS
-943 CSKCGWVRSDNKI
+943 CDKCGWRFSKSK
-956 THEKL
+956 TGEPL
-961 GHVPVVDEAVDP
+961 GHVPVVDEAADP

-1012 SAIPEEAVTAMR
+1012 SAIPEETVTAMR

-1077 PRPAQTAADKKYT
+1077 ARPAQTAADKKYT

-1101 HGHNAGDVIITPVT
+1101 HGHNAGDVIITPVA

-1124 VYAQAVVA
+1124 IYAQAVVA

>member
-32 AQQAPSAPLGAENSV
+32 AQQVPSAPLGAENSV
-47 DELGNEDVSD
+47 DELGNEDLSD
-57 ETFHE
+57 ETYHE

-72 EFFYGE
+72 ADHTWGE
-78 ADDDIDLDDLTEEQ
+78 WYDGTYQEGEDGEIQNVKIRICSDCGVLQ
-92 LAEQAAVDES
+92 L
-102 GHKKHTPDTDDLVY
+102 
-116 EQPSTCAQRGY
+116 
-127 AIYRCSFELEQE
+127 E
-139 DGTVAHC
+139 DGTV
-146 YHWVV
+146 
-151 VWLSLTDHEW
+151 LTPSTDEKL
-161 GEWQEPD
+161 EI
-168 DADSQKYRVCSVCN
+168 V
-182 AVEYEDDT
+182 
-190 AVTPDGVPVT
+190 
-200 DPDHPEWLPGDIGV
+200 DPDEPEQLAPGVNLD
-214 GGNYDDQIEL
+214 GNYDDQI
-224 ARGHT
+224 APCDSVGIHDGAHQFDYTGATNVKVWYSRP
-229 HSKNFLLETIE
+229 
-240 ATCTEPKKRK
+240 TCTQTGSALVRCIK
-250 WKCWCT
+250 WWHVKFYIPFKGWQESSGQCDYSETHTINMAPHTWPSDGTVEQASPCVDGWKVWRCTVCNTELRRDKIGAKPHQYGDPITVKPTCEKGGKTYQKCSVCGDEHVIET
-256 FNFWDTQGE
+256 TAP
-265 KLGHMPEQDAQTYT
+265 LGHS
-279 KPATC
+279 
-284 TEDGVTYKYCGRNN
+284 
-298 NGTTCMYEYPNTRQT
+298 
-313 LFATGHHTGD
+313 
-323 EDDAHKWVKGDGTDV
+323 
-338 GWTEEPAT
+338 
-346 CTTAGKRYRRCD
+346 
-358 TCQKEEVDNTYADA
+358 
-372 HPATGHITDGV
+372 TDGV
-383 KWTKDDG
+383 KWTKGDN
-390 SEIGWVVNQPYK
+390 SNVGWVVNQPYP

-410 ECDVCHEKET
+410 ECDICHEKEIL
-420 VTVPA
+420 TVPA
-425 TEEHQRTDWIVTVE
+425 TEEHQLTDWIVTVE

-445 GTRVKKCTVCGNVVE
+445 GTRVKKCTVCGNVVK
-460 TETINALEH
+460 TETIGALGH

-476 DNRPACCD
+476 DNKPACCD

-493 CDAKD
+493 CNAKN

-503 DPIRAHKFT
+503 GPIRAHKFT
-512 RYIFGTFDGRLATR
+512 RYVLATFDGRLATR
-526 ADCDYKGCTAY
+526 AYCDYEGCTAY
-537 DDKAFSLDNYKENGY
+537 DDKAISTKDYKENLC
-552 VLAATEASETIADY
+552 VLAATEASETIAKY
-566 AEEVIKQ
+566 ADDVIKQ

-579 TAVANASTREEAI
+579 TAVKNASTREEAI

-605 LLNKKVSGE
+605 LLNKKIEGE
-614 VRMDPGW
+614 VRADLDPEHKLPDLLH
-621 GAWAIVKIPYSVT
+621 GAAIVKLPYSVT
-634 ITKEMVGSMLTDLQ
+634 VTEDMVGSMLTDLQ

-664 KDAIQTLIGKVEDTV
+664 KDAIQTLIGKVADTV

-700 ITAALNGGNG
+700 ITAALNEGNG

-768 KKDETYG
+768 KEDEEYS

-800 DTAFVDTIRGIVQI
+800 DTAFVDAVRGIVQI

-830 AILAQLREDL
+830 AILAQLRSDL

-881 WIGKWVGEF
+881 WIGKKVGAF

-919 PGHDYHYIT
+919 GEHHHVTEEI
-928 TRATTCTEDGEEKLK
+928 AATCTEPAYTIDS
-943 CSKCGWVRSDNKI
+943 CDKCGWRFSKSK
-956 THEKL
+956 TGEPL
-961 GHVPVVDEAVDP
+961 GHVPVVDEAADP

-1012 SAIPEEAVTAMR
+1012 SAIPEETVTAMR

-1077 PRPAQTAADKKYT
+1077 ARPAQTAADKKYT

-1101 HGHNAGDVIITPVT
+1101 HGHNAGDVIITPVA

>member
-32 AQQAPSAPLGAENSV
+32 AQQVPSAPLGAENSV
-47 DELGNEDVSD
+47 DELGNEDLSD
-57 ETFHE
+57 ETYHE

-72 EFFYGE
+72 ADHTWGE
-78 ADDDIDLDDLTEEQ
+78 WYDGTYQEGEDGEIQNVKIRICSDCGVLQ
-92 LAEQAAVDES
+92 L
-102 GHKKHTPDTDDLVY
+102 
-116 EQPSTCAQRGY
+116 
-127 AIYRCSFELEQE
+127 E
-139 DGTVAHC
+139 DGTV
-146 YHWVV
+146 
-151 VWLSLTDHEW
+151 LTPSTDEKL
-161 GEWQEPD
+161 EI
-168 DADSQKYRVCSVCN
+168 V
-182 AVEYEDDT
+182 
-190 AVTPDGVPVT
+190 
-200 DPDHPEWLPGDIGV
+200 DPDEPEQLAPGVNLD
-214 GGNYDDQIEL
+214 GNYDDQI
-224 ARGHT
+224 APCDSVGIHDGAHQFDYTGATNVKVWYSRP
-229 HSKNFLLETIE
+229 
-240 ATCTEPKKRK
+240 TCTQTGSALVRCIK
-250 WKCWCT
+250 WWHVKFYIPFKGWQESSGQCDYSETHTINMAPHTWPSDGTVEQASPCVDGWKVWRCTVCNTELRRDKIGAKPHQYGDPITVKPTCEKGGKTYQKCSVCGDEHVIET
-256 FNFWDTQGE
+256 TAP
-265 KLGHMPEQDAQTYT
+265 LGHS
-279 KPATC
+279 
-284 TEDGVTYKYCGRNN
+284 
-298 NGTTCMYEYPNTRQT
+298 
-313 LFATGHHTGD
+313 
-323 EDDAHKWVKGDGTDV
+323 
-338 GWTEEPAT
+338 
-346 CTTAGKRYRRCD
+346 
-358 TCQKEEVDNTYADA
+358 
-372 HPATGHITDGV
+372 TDGV
-383 KWTKDDG
+383 KWTKGDN
-390 SEIGWVVNQPYK
+390 SNVGWVVNQPYP

-410 ECDVCHEKET
+410 ECDICHEKEIL
-420 VTVPA
+420 TVPA
-425 TEEHQRTDWIVTVE
+425 TEEHQLTDWIVTVE

-445 GTRVKKCTVCGNVVE
+445 GTRVKKCTVCGNVVK
-460 TETINALEH
+460 TETIGALGH

-476 DNRPACCD
+476 DNKPACCD

-493 CDAKD
+493 CNAKN

-503 DPIRAHKFT
+503 GPIRAHKFT
-512 RYIFGTFDGRLATR
+512 RYVLATFDGRLATR
-526 ADCDYKGCTAY
+526 AYCDYEGCTAY
-537 DDKAFSLDNYKENGY
+537 DDKAISTKDYKENLC
-552 VLAATEASETIADY
+552 VLAATEASETIAKY
-566 AEEVIKQ
+566 ADDVIKQ

-579 TAVANASTREEAI
+579 TAVKNASTREEAI

-605 LLNKKVSGE
+605 LLNKKIEGE
-614 VRMDPGW
+614 VRADLDPEHKLPDLLH
-621 GAWAIVKIPYSVT
+621 GAAIVKLPYSVT
-634 ITKEMVGSMLTDLQ
+634 VTEDMVGSMLTDLQ

-664 KDAIQTLIGKVEDTV
+664 KDAIQTLIGKVADTV

-700 ITAALNGGNG
+700 ITAALNEGNG

-756 FDDLIDMLIEEL
+756 FDDLIDMPIEEL
-768 KKDETYG
+768 KEDEEYS

-800 DTAFVDTIRGIVQI
+800 DTAFVDAVRGIVQI

-830 AILAQLREDL
+830 AILAQLRSDL

-881 WIGKWVGEF
+881 WIGKKVGAF

-919 PGHDYHYIT
+919 GEHHHVTEEI
-928 TRATTCTEDGEEKLK
+928 AATCTEPAYTIDS
-943 CSKCGWVRSDNKI
+943 CDKCGWRFSKSK
-956 THEKL
+956 TGEPL
-961 GHVPVVDEAVDP
+961 GHVPVVDEAADP

-1012 SAIPEEAVTAMR
+1012 SAIPEETVTAMR

-1044 TAADSQ
+1044 TVADSQ

-1077 PRPAQTAADKKYT
+1077 ARPAQTAADKKYT

-1101 HGHNAGDVIITPVT
+1101 HGHNAGDVIITPVA

>member
-47 DELGNEDVSD
+47 DELGNVDVSD
-57 ETFHE
+57 ETYHE

-72 EFFYGE
+72 ADHTWGE
-78 ADDDIDLDDLTEEQ
+78 WYDGTYQEGEDGEIQNVKIRICSDCGVLQ
-92 LAEQAAVDES
+92 L
-102 GHKKHTPDTDDLVY
+102 
-116 EQPSTCAQRGY
+116 
-127 AIYRCSFELEQE
+127 E
-139 DGTVAHC
+139 DGTV
-146 YHWVV
+146 
-151 VWLSLTDHEW
+151 LTPSTDEKL
-161 GEWQEPD
+161 EI
-168 DADSQKYRVCSVCN
+168 V
-182 AVEYEDDT
+182 
-190 AVTPDGVPVT
+190 
-200 DPDHPEWLPGDIGV
+200 DPDEPEQLAPGVNLD
-214 GGNYDDQIEL
+214 GNYDDQI
-224 ARGHT
+224 APCDSVGIHDGAHQFDYTGATNVKVWYSRP
-229 HSKNFLLETIE
+229 
-240 ATCTEPKKRK
+240 TCTQTGSALVRCIK
-250 WKCWCT
+250 WWHVKFYIPFKGWQESSGQCDYSETHTINMAPHTWPSDGTVEQASPCVDGWKVWRCTVCNTELRRDKIGAKPHQYGDPITVKPTCEKGGKTYQKCSVCGDEHVIET
-256 FNFWDTQGE
+256 TAP
-265 KLGHMPEQDAQTYT
+265 LGHS
-279 KPATC
+279 
-284 TEDGVTYKYCGRNN
+284 
-298 NGTTCMYEYPNTRQT
+298 
-313 LFATGHHTGD
+313 
-323 EDDAHKWVKGDGTDV
+323 
-338 GWTEEPAT
+338 
-346 CTTAGKRYRRCD
+346 
-358 TCQKEEVDNTYADA
+358 
-372 HPATGHITDGV
+372 TDGV
-383 KWTKDDG
+383 KWTKGDN
-390 SEIGWVVNQPYK
+390 SNVGWVVNQPYP
-402 CADGTKTR
+402 CAEGTKTR
-410 ECDVCHEKET
+410 ECDICHEKET

-425 TEEHQRTDWIVTVE
+425 TEEHQLTDWIVTVE

-460 TETINALEH
+460 TETINALGH

-503 DPIRAHKFT
+503 GPIRAHKFT
-512 RYIFGTFDGRLATR
+512 HYEFGTFDGRLATR
-526 ADCDYKGCTAY
+526 ANCDYKGCTAY

-552 VLAATEASETIADY
+552 ALAATKASETIADY
-566 AEEVIKQ
+566 AEDVIKQ

-592 ASLDVIVASVRSQ
+592 ASLDVIVASVHSQ
-605 LLNKKVSGE
+605 LLSKKVSGE
-614 VRMDPGW
+614 VRIDPGW

-634 ITKEMVGSMLTDLQ
+634 ITEKMVGSMLTDLQ

-664 KDAIQTLIGKVEDTV
+664 KDAIQTLIGKVADTV

-700 ITAALNGGNG
+700 ITAALNEGNG

-768 KKDETYG
+768 KEDEEYS

-800 DTAFVDTIRGIVQI
+800 DTAFVDAVRGVVQN

-830 AILAQLREDL
+830 AILAQLRSDL

-881 WIGKWVGEF
+881 WIGKKVGAF

-919 PGHDYHYIT
+919 GEHHHVTEEI
-928 TRATTCTEDGEEKLK
+928 AATCTEPAYTIDS
-943 CSKCGWVRSDNKI
+943 CDKCGWRFSKSK
-956 THEKL
+956 TGEPL
-961 GHVPVVDEAVDP
+961 GHVPVVDEAADP

-1012 SAIPEEAVTAMR
+1012 SAIPEETVTAMR
-1024 YENRKKLDAAMDAAL
+1024 YENRKKLDAATDAAL

-1044 TAADSQ
+1044 TVADSQ

-1077 PRPAQTAADKKYT
+1077 ARPAQTAADKKYT

-1101 HGHNAGDVIITPVT
+1101 HGHNAGDVIITPVA

>member
-1 MKRFQAMAQRI
+1 MAQRI

-47 DELGNEDVSD
+47 DELGNVDVSD
-57 ETFHE
+57 ETYHE

-72 EFFYGE
+72 ADHTWGE
-78 ADDDIDLDDLTEEQ
+78 WYDGTYQEGEDGEIQNVKIRICSDCGVLQ
-92 LAEQAAVDES
+92 L
-102 GHKKHTPDTDDLVY
+102 
-116 EQPSTCAQRGY
+116 
-127 AIYRCSFELEQE
+127 E
-139 DGTVAHC
+139 DGTV
-146 YHWVV
+146 
-151 VWLSLTDHEW
+151 LTPSTDEKL
-161 GEWQEPD
+161 EI
-168 DADSQKYRVCSVCN
+168 V
-182 AVEYEDDT
+182 
-190 AVTPDGVPVT
+190 
-200 DPDHPEWLPGDIGV
+200 DPDEPEQLAPGVNLD
-214 GGNYDDQIEL
+214 GNYDDQI
-224 ARGHT
+224 APCDSVGIHDGAHQFDYTGATNVKVWYSRP
-229 HSKNFLLETIE
+229 
-240 ATCTEPKKRK
+240 TCTQTGSALVRCIK
-250 WKCWCT
+250 WWHVKFYIPFKGWQESSGQCDYSETHTINMAPHTWPSDGTVEQASPCVDGWKVWRCTVCNTELRRDKIGAKPHQYGDPITVKPTCEKGGKTYQKCSVCGDEHVIET
-256 FNFWDTQGE
+256 TAP
-265 KLGHMPEQDAQTYT
+265 LGHS
-279 KPATC
+279 
-284 TEDGVTYKYCGRNN
+284 
-298 NGTTCMYEYPNTRQT
+298 
-313 LFATGHHTGD
+313 
-323 EDDAHKWVKGDGTDV
+323 
-338 GWTEEPAT
+338 
-346 CTTAGKRYRRCD
+346 
-358 TCQKEEVDNTYADA
+358 
-372 HPATGHITDGV
+372 TDGV
-383 KWTKDDG
+383 KWTKGDN
-390 SEIGWVVNQPYK
+390 SNVGWVVNQPYP

-410 ECDVCHEKET
+410 ECDICHKTET

-425 TEEHQRTDWIVTVE
+425 TEEHQLTDWIVTVE

-460 TETINALEH
+460 TETIGALGH

-476 DNRPACCD
+476 DNKPACCD

-493 CDAKD
+493 CNAKN

-503 DPIRAHKFT
+503 GPIRAHKFT
-512 RYIFGTFDGRLATR
+512 RYVLATFDGRLATR
-526 ADCDYKGCTAY
+526 AYCDYEGCTAY
-537 DDKAFSLDNYKENGY
+537 DDKAISTKDYKENLC
-552 VLAATEASETIADY
+552 VLAATEASETIAKY
-566 AEEVIKQ
+566 ADDVIKQ

-579 TAVANASTREEAI
+579 TAVKNASTREEAI

-605 LLNKKVSGE
+605 LLNKKIEGE
-614 VRMDPGW
+614 VRADLDPEHKLPDLLH
-621 GAWAIVKIPYSVT
+621 GAAIVKLPYSVT
-634 ITKEMVGSMLTDLQ
+634 VTEDMVGSMLTDLQ

-664 KDAIQTLIGKVEDTV
+664 KDAIQTLIGKVADTV

-700 ITAALNGGNG
+700 ITAALNEGNG

-768 KKDETYG
+768 KEDEEYS

-800 DTAFVDTIRGIVQI
+800 DTAFVDAVRGVVQN

-830 AILAQLREDL
+830 AILAQLRSDL

-881 WIGKWVGEF
+881 WIGKKVGAF

-919 PGHDYHYIT
+919 GEHRHVIEEI
-928 TRATTCTEDGEEKLK
+928 AATCTEPAYTIDS
-943 CSKCGWVRSDNKI
+943 CDKCGWRFSKSK
-956 THEKL
+956 TGEPL
-961 GHVPVVDEAVDP
+961 GHVPVVDEAADP

-1012 SAIPEEAVTAMR
+1012 SAIPEETVTAMR

-1044 TAADSQ
+1044 TVADSQ

-1077 PRPAQTAADKKYT
+1077 ARPAQTAADKKYT

-1101 HGHNAGDVIITPVT
+1101 HGHNAGDVIITPVA

>member
-1 MKRFQAMAQRI
+1 MKRFQAVAQRI

-47 DELGNEDVSD
+47 DELGNVDLSD
-57 ETFHE
+57 ETDHE

-72 EFFYGE
+72 ADHTWGE
-78 ADDDIDLDDLTEEQ
+78 WYDGTYQEGEDGEIQNVKIRICSDCGVLQ
-92 LAEQAAVDES
+92 L
-102 GHKKHTPDTDDLVY
+102 
-116 EQPSTCAQRGY
+116 
-127 AIYRCSFELEQE
+127 E
-139 DGTVAHC
+139 DGTV
-146 YHWVV
+146 
-151 VWLSLTDHEW
+151 LTPSTDEKL
-161 GEWQEPD
+161 EI
-168 DADSQKYRVCSVCN
+168 V
-182 AVEYEDDT
+182 
-190 AVTPDGVPVT
+190 
-200 DPDHPEWLPGDIGV
+200 DPDEPEQLAPGVNLD
-214 GGNYDDQIEL
+214 GNYDDQI
-224 ARGHT
+224 APCDSVGIHDGAHQFDYTGATNVKVWYSRP
-229 HSKNFLLETIE
+229 
-240 ATCTEPKKRK
+240 TCTQTGSALVRCIK
-250 WKCWCT
+250 WWHVKFYIPFKGWQESSGQCDYSETHTINMAPHTWPSDGTVEQASPCVDGWKVWRCTVCNTELRRDKIGAKPHQYGDPITVKPTCEKGGKTYQKCSVCGDEHVIET
-256 FNFWDTQGE
+256 TAP
-265 KLGHMPEQDAQTYT
+265 LGHS
-279 KPATC
+279 
-284 TEDGVTYKYCGRNN
+284 
-298 NGTTCMYEYPNTRQT
+298 
-313 LFATGHHTGD
+313 
-323 EDDAHKWVKGDGTDV
+323 
-338 GWTEEPAT
+338 
-346 CTTAGKRYRRCD
+346 
-358 TCQKEEVDNTYADA
+358 
-372 HPATGHITDGV
+372 TDGV
-383 KWTKDDG
+383 KWTKGDN
-390 SEIGWVVNQPYK
+390 SNVGWVVNQPYP

-410 ECDVCHEKET
+410 ECDICHEKEIL
-420 VTVPA
+420 TVPA
-425 TEEHQRTDWIVTVE
+425 TEEHQLTDWIVTVE

-445 GTRVKKCTVCGNVVE
+445 GTRVKKCTVCGNVVK
-460 TETINALEH
+460 TETIGALGH

-476 DNRPACCD
+476 DNKPACCD

-493 CDAKD
+493 CNAKN

-503 DPIRAHKFT
+503 GPIRAHKFT
-512 RYIFGTFDGRLATR
+512 RYVLATFDGRLATR
-526 ADCDYKGCTAY
+526 AYCDYEGCTAY
-537 DDKAFSLDNYKENGY
+537 DDKAISTKDYKENLC
-552 VLAATEASETIADY
+552 VLAATEASETIAKY
-566 AEEVIKQ
+566 ADDVIKQ

-579 TAVANASTREEAI
+579 TAVKNASTREEAI

-605 LLNKKVSGE
+605 LLNKKIEGE
-614 VRMDPGW
+614 VRADLDPEHKLPDLLH
-621 GAWAIVKIPYSVT
+621 GAAIVKLPYSVT
-634 ITKEMVGSMLTDLQ
+634 VTEDMVGSMLTDLQ

-664 KDAIQTLIGKVEDTV
+664 KDAIQTLIGKVADTV

-700 ITAALNGGNG
+700 ITAALNEGNG

-768 KKDETYG
+768 KEDEEYS

-800 DTAFVDTIRGIVQI
+800 DTAFVDAVRGIVQI

-830 AILAQLREDL
+830 AILAQLRSDL

-881 WIGKWVGEF
+881 WIGKKVGAF

-919 PGHDYHYIT
+919 GEHRHVIEEI
-928 TRATTCTEDGEEKLK
+928 AATCTEPAYTIDS
-943 CSKCGWVRSDNKI
+943 CDKCGWRFSKSK
-956 THEKL
+956 TGEPL
-961 GHVPVVDEAVDP
+961 GHVPVVDEAADP

-981 EGSHCARCGAV
+981 EGSHCARCSAV

-1012 SAIPEEAVTAMR
+1012 SAIPEETVTAMR
-1024 YENRKKLDAAMDAAL
+1024 YENRKKLDAAIDAAL

-1077 PRPAQTAADKKYT
+1077 ARPAQTAADKKYT

-1101 HGHNAGDVIITPVT
+1101 HGHNAGDVIITPVA

>member
-32 AQQAPSAPLGAENSV
+32 AQQVPSAPLGAENSV
-47 DELGNEDVSD
+47 DELGNEDLSD
-57 ETFHE
+57 ETYHE

-72 EFFYGE
+72 ADHTWGE
-78 ADDDIDLDDLTEEQ
+78 WYDGTYQEGEDGEIQNVKIRICSDCGVLQ
-92 LAEQAAVDES
+92 L
-102 GHKKHTPDTDDLVY
+102 
-116 EQPSTCAQRGY
+116 
-127 AIYRCSFELEQE
+127 E
-139 DGTVAHC
+139 DGTV
-146 YHWVV
+146 
-151 VWLSLTDHEW
+151 LTPSTDEKL
-161 GEWQEPD
+161 EI
-168 DADSQKYRVCSVCN
+168 V
-182 AVEYEDDT
+182 
-190 AVTPDGVPVT
+190 
-200 DPDHPEWLPGDIGV
+200 DPDEPEQLAPGVNLD
-214 GGNYDDQIEL
+214 GNYDDQI
-224 ARGHT
+224 APCDSVGIHDGAHQFDYTGATNVKVWYSRP
-229 HSKNFLLETIE
+229 
-240 ATCTEPKKRK
+240 TCTQTGSALVRCIK
-250 WKCWCT
+250 WWHVKFYIPFKGWQESSGQCDYSETHTINMAPHTWPSDGTVEQASPCVDGWKVWRCTVCNTELRRDKIGAKPHQYGDPITVKPTCEKGGKTYQKCSVCGDEHVIET
-256 FNFWDTQGE
+256 TAP
-265 KLGHMPEQDAQTYT
+265 LGHS
-279 KPATC
+279 
-284 TEDGVTYKYCGRNN
+284 
-298 NGTTCMYEYPNTRQT
+298 
-313 LFATGHHTGD
+313 
-323 EDDAHKWVKGDGTDV
+323 
-338 GWTEEPAT
+338 
-346 CTTAGKRYRRCD
+346 
-358 TCQKEEVDNTYADA
+358 
-372 HPATGHITDGV
+372 TDGV
-383 KWTKDDG
+383 KWTKGDN
-390 SEIGWVVNQPYK
+390 SNVGWVVNQPYP

-410 ECDVCHEKET
+410 ECDICHGKEIL
-420 VTVPA
+420 TVPA
-425 TEEHQRTDWIVTVE
+425 TEEHQLTDWIVTVE

-445 GTRVKKCTVCGNVVE
+445 GTRVKKCTVCGNVVK
-460 TETINALEH
+460 TETIGALGH

-476 DNRPACCD
+476 DNKPACCD

-493 CDAKD
+493 CNAKN

-503 DPIRAHKFT
+503 GPIRAHKFT
-512 RYIFGTFDGRLATR
+512 RYVLATFDGRLATR
-526 ADCDYKGCTAY
+526 AYCDYEGCTAY
-537 DDKAFSLDNYKENGY
+537 DDKAISTKDYKENLC
-552 VLAATEASETIADY
+552 VLAATEASETIAKY
-566 AEEVIKQ
+566 ADDVIKQ

-579 TAVANASTREEAI
+579 TAVKNASTREEAI

-605 LLNKKVSGE
+605 LLNKKIEGE
-614 VRMDPGW
+614 VRADLDPEHKLPDLLH
-621 GAWAIVKIPYSVT
+621 GAAIVKLPYSVT
-634 ITKEMVGSMLTDLQ
+634 VTEDMVGSMLTDLQ

-664 KDAIQTLIGKVEDTV
+664 KDAIQTLIGKVADTV

-700 ITAALNGGNG
+700 ITAALNEGNG

-768 KKDETYG
+768 KEDEEYS

-800 DTAFVDTIRGIVQI
+800 DTAFVDAVRGIVQI

-830 AILAQLREDL
+830 AILAQLRSDL

-881 WIGKWVGEF
+881 WIGKKVGAF

-919 PGHDYHYIT
+919 GEHRHVIEEI
-928 TRATTCTEDGEEKLK
+928 AATCTEPAYTIDS
-943 CSKCGWVRSDNKI
+943 CDKCGWRFSKSK
-956 THEKL
+956 TGEPL
-961 GHVPVVDEAVDP
+961 GHVPVVDEAADP

-981 EGSHCARCGAV
+981 EGSHCARCSAV

-1012 SAIPEEAVTAMR
+1012 SAIPEETVTAMR
-1024 YENRKKLDAAMDAAL
+1024 YENRKKLDAAIDAAL

-1077 PRPAQTAADKKYT
+1077 ARPAQTAADKKYT

-1101 HGHNAGDVIITPVT
+1101 HGHNAGDVIITPVA

>member
-32 AQQAPSAPLGAENSV
+32 AQQVPSAPLGAENSV
-47 DELGNEDVSD
+47 DELGNEDLSD
-57 ETFHE
+57 ETYHE

-72 EFFYGE
+72 ADHTWGE
-78 ADDDIDLDDLTEEQ
+78 WYDGTYQEGEDGEIQNVKIRICSDCGVLQ
-92 LAEQAAVDES
+92 L
-102 GHKKHTPDTDDLVY
+102 
-116 EQPSTCAQRGY
+116 
-127 AIYRCSFELEQE
+127 E
-139 DGTVAHC
+139 DGTV
-146 YHWVV
+146 
-151 VWLSLTDHEW
+151 LTPSTDEKL
-161 GEWQEPD
+161 EI
-168 DADSQKYRVCSVCN
+168 V
-182 AVEYEDDT
+182 
-190 AVTPDGVPVT
+190 
-200 DPDHPEWLPGDIGV
+200 DPDEPEQLAPGVNLD
-214 GGNYDDQIEL
+214 GNYDDQI
-224 ARGHT
+224 APCDSVGIHDGAHQFDYTGATNVKVWYSRP
-229 HSKNFLLETIE
+229 
-240 ATCTEPKKRK
+240 TCTQTGSALVRCIK
-250 WKCWCT
+250 WWHVKFYIPFKGWQESSGQCDYSETHTINMAPHTWPSDGTVEQASPCVDGWKVWRCTVCNTELRRDKIGAKPHQYGDPITVKPTCEKGGKTYQKCSVCGDEHVIET
-256 FNFWDTQGE
+256 TAP
-265 KLGHMPEQDAQTYT
+265 LGHS
-279 KPATC
+279 
-284 TEDGVTYKYCGRNN
+284 
-298 NGTTCMYEYPNTRQT
+298 
-313 LFATGHHTGD
+313 
-323 EDDAHKWVKGDGTDV
+323 
-338 GWTEEPAT
+338 
-346 CTTAGKRYRRCD
+346 
-358 TCQKEEVDNTYADA
+358 
-372 HPATGHITDGV
+372 TDGV
-383 KWTKDDG
+383 KWTKGDN
-390 SEIGWVVNQPYK
+390 SNVGWVVNQPYP

-410 ECDVCHEKET
+410 ECDICHEKEIL
-420 VTVPA
+420 TVPA
-425 TEEHQRTDWIVTVE
+425 TEEHQLTDWIVTVE

-445 GTRVKKCTVCGNVVE
+445 GTRVKKCTVCGNVVK
-460 TETINALEH
+460 TETIGALGH

-476 DNRPACCD
+476 DNKPACCD

-493 CDAKD
+493 CNAKN

-503 DPIRAHKFT
+503 GPIRAHKFT
-512 RYIFGTFDGRLATR
+512 RYVPATFDGRLAAR
-526 ADCDYKGCTAY
+526 AYCDYEGCTAY
-537 DDKAFSLDNYKENGY
+537 DDKAISTKDYKENLC
-552 VLAATEASETIADY
+552 VLAATEASETIAKY
-566 AEEVIKQ
+566 ADDVIKQ

-579 TAVANASTREEAI
+579 TAVKNASTREEAI

-605 LLNKKVSGE
+605 LLNKKIEGE
-614 VRMDPGW
+614 VRADLDPEHKLPDLLH
-621 GAWAIVKIPYSVT
+621 GAAIVKLPYSVT
-634 ITKEMVGSMLTDLQ
+634 VTEDMVGSMLTDLQ

-664 KDAIQTLIGKVEDTV
+664 KDAIQTLIGKVADTV

-700 ITAALNGGNG
+700 ITAALNEGNG

-768 KKDETYG
+768 KEDEEYS

-800 DTAFVDTIRGIVQI
+800 DTAFVDAVRGIVQI

-830 AILAQLREDL
+830 AILAQLRSDL

-881 WIGKWVGEF
+881 WIGKKVGAF

-919 PGHDYHYIT
+919 GEHRHVIEEI
-928 TRATTCTEDGEEKLK
+928 AATCTEPAYTIDS
-943 CSKCGWVRSDNKI
+943 CDKCGWRFSKSK
-956 THEKL
+956 TGEPL
-961 GHVPVVDEAVDP
+961 GHVPVVDEAADP

-1012 SAIPEEAVTAMR
+1012 SAIPEETVTAMR
-1024 YENRKKLDAAMDAAL
+1024 YENRKKLDAAIDAAL

-1077 PRPAQTAADKKYT
+1077 ARPAQTAADKKYT

-1101 HGHNAGDVIITPVT
+1101 HGHNAGDVIITPVA

>member
-32 AQQAPSAPLGAENSV
+32 AQQVPSAPLGAENSV
-47 DELGNEDVSD
+47 DELGNEDLSD
-57 ETFHE
+57 ETYHE

-72 EFFYGE
+72 ADHTWGE
-78 ADDDIDLDDLTEEQ
+78 WYDGTYQEGEDGEIQNVKIRICSDCGVLQ
-92 LAEQAAVDES
+92 L
-102 GHKKHTPDTDDLVY
+102 
-116 EQPSTCAQRGY
+116 
-127 AIYRCSFELEQE
+127 E
-139 DGTVAHC
+139 DGTV
-146 YHWVV
+146 
-151 VWLSLTDHEW
+151 LTPSTDEKL
-161 GEWQEPD
+161 EI
-168 DADSQKYRVCSVCN
+168 V
-182 AVEYEDDT
+182 
-190 AVTPDGVPVT
+190 
-200 DPDHPEWLPGDIGV
+200 DPDEPEQLAPGVNLD
-214 GGNYDDQIEL
+214 GNYDDQIAPCDSVGIHDGAHQFDYTGATNVKVWYSRPTCRQTGSALVRCIKWWHVKFYIPFKGWQESSGQCDYSETHTINMAPHTWPSDGTVEQASPCVDGWKVWRCTVCNTEL
-224 ARGHT
+224 RRDKIGAKPHQYGDPITVKPTCEKGGKTYQKCSVCGDEHVI
-229 HSKNFLLETIE
+229 ETT
-240 ATCTEPKKRK
+240 AP
-250 WKCWCT
+250 
-256 FNFWDTQGE
+256 
-265 KLGHMPEQDAQTYT
+265 LGHS
-279 KPATC
+279 
-284 TEDGVTYKYCGRNN
+284 
-298 NGTTCMYEYPNTRQT
+298 
-313 LFATGHHTGD
+313 
-323 EDDAHKWVKGDGTDV
+323 
-338 GWTEEPAT
+338 
-346 CTTAGKRYRRCD
+346 
-358 TCQKEEVDNTYADA
+358 
-372 HPATGHITDGV
+372 TDGV
-383 KWTKDDG
+383 KWTKGDN
-390 SEIGWVVNQPYK
+390 SNVGWVVNQPYP

-410 ECDVCHEKET
+410 ECDICHEKEIL
-420 VTVPA
+420 TVPA
-425 TEEHQRTDWIVTVE
+425 TEEHQLTDWIVTVE

-445 GTRVKKCTVCGNVVE
+445 GTRVKKCTVCGNVVK
-460 TETINALEH
+460 TETIGALGH

-476 DNRPACCD
+476 DNKPACCD

-493 CDAKD
+493 CNAKN

-503 DPIRAHKFT
+503 GPIRAHKFT
-512 RYIFGTFDGRLATR
+512 RYVLATFDGRLATR
-526 ADCDYKGCTAY
+526 AYCDYEGCTAY
-537 DDKAFSLDNYKENGY
+537 DDKAISTKDYKENLC
-552 VLAATEASETIADY
+552 VLAATEASETIAKY
-566 AEEVIKQ
+566 ADDVIKQ

-579 TAVANASTREEAI
+579 TAVKNASTREEAI

-605 LLNKKVSGE
+605 LLNKKIEGE
-614 VRMDPGW
+614 VRADLDPEHKLPDLLH
-621 GAWAIVKIPYSVT
+621 GAAIVKLPYSVT
-634 ITKEMVGSMLTDLQ
+634 VTEDMVGSMLTDLQ

-664 KDAIQTLIGKVEDTV
+664 KDAIQTLIGKVADTV

-700 ITAALNGGNG
+700 ITAALNEGNG

-768 KKDETYG
+768 KEDEEYS

-800 DTAFVDTIRGIVQI
+800 DTAFVDAVRGIVQI

-830 AILAQLREDL
+830 AILAQLRSDL

-881 WIGKWVGEF
+881 WIGKKVGAF

-919 PGHDYHYIT
+919 GEHHHVTEEI
-928 TRATTCTEDGEEKLK
+928 AATCTEPAYTIDS
-943 CSKCGWVRSDNKI
+943 CDKCGWRFSKSK
-956 THEKL
+956 TGEPL
-961 GHVPVVDEAVDP
+961 GHVPVVDEAADP

-1012 SAIPEEAVTAMR
+1012 SAIPEETVTAMR

-1044 TAADSQ
+1044 TVADSQ

-1077 PRPAQTAADKKYT
+1077 ARPAQTAADKKYT

-1101 HGHNAGDVIITPVT
+1101 HGHNAGDVIITPVA

>member
-1 MKRFQAMAQRI
+1 MRRFQTMAQRI

-32 AQQAPSAPLGAENSV
+32 AQQVPSAPLGAENSV
-47 DELGNEDVSD
+47 DELGNEDLSD
-57 ETFHE
+57 ETYHE

-72 EFFYGE
+72 ADHTWGE
-78 ADDDIDLDDLTEEQ
+78 WYDGTYQEGEDGEIQNVKIRICSDCGVLQ
-92 LAEQAAVDES
+92 L
-102 GHKKHTPDTDDLVY
+102 
-116 EQPSTCAQRGY
+116 
-127 AIYRCSFELEQE
+127 E
-139 DGTVAHC
+139 DGTV
-146 YHWVV
+146 
-151 VWLSLTDHEW
+151 LTPSTDEKL
-161 GEWQEPD
+161 EI
-168 DADSQKYRVCSVCN
+168 V
-182 AVEYEDDT
+182 
-190 AVTPDGVPVT
+190 
-200 DPDHPEWLPGDIGV
+200 DPDEPEQLAPGVNLD
-214 GGNYDDQIEL
+214 GNYDDQI
-224 ARGHT
+224 APCDSVGIHDGAHQFDYTGATNVKVWYSRP
-229 HSKNFLLETIE
+229 
-240 ATCTEPKKRK
+240 TCTQTGSALVRCIK
-250 WKCWCT
+250 WWHVKFYIPFKGWQESSGQCDYSETHTINMAPHTWPSDGTVEQASPCVDGWKVWRCTVCNTELRRDKIGAKPHQYGDPITVKPTCEKGGKTYQKCSVCGDEHVIET
-256 FNFWDTQGE
+256 TAP
-265 KLGHMPEQDAQTYT
+265 LGHS
-279 KPATC
+279 
-284 TEDGVTYKYCGRNN
+284 
-298 NGTTCMYEYPNTRQT
+298 
-313 LFATGHHTGD
+313 
-323 EDDAHKWVKGDGTDV
+323 
-338 GWTEEPAT
+338 
-346 CTTAGKRYRRCD
+346 
-358 TCQKEEVDNTYADA
+358 
-372 HPATGHITDGV
+372 TDGV
-383 KWTKDDG
+383 KWTKGDG
-390 SEIGWVVNQPYK
+390 SNVGWVVNQPYP
-402 CADGTKTR
+402 CAEGTKTR
-410 ECDVCHEKET
+410 ECDICHKTET

-425 TEEHQRTDWIVTVE
+425 TEEHQLTDWIVTVE

-445 GTRVKKCTVCGNVVE
+445 GTRVKKCTVCGNVVK
-460 TETINALEH
+460 TETIGALGH

-476 DNRPACCD
+476 DNKPACCD

-493 CDAKD
+493 CNAKN

-503 DPIRAHKFT
+503 GPIRAHKFT
-512 RYIFGTFDGRLATR
+512 RYVLATFDGRLATR
-526 ADCDYKGCTAY
+526 AYCDYEGCTAY
-537 DDKAFSLDNYKENGY
+537 DDKAISTKDYKENLC
-552 VLAATEASETIADY
+552 VLAATEASETIAKY
-566 AEEVIKQ
+566 ADDVIKQ

-579 TAVANASTREEAI
+579 TAVKNASTREEAI

-605 LLNKKVSGE
+605 LLNKKIEGE
-614 VRMDPGW
+614 VRADLDPEHKLPDLLH
-621 GAWAIVKIPYSVT
+621 GAAIVKLPYSVT
-634 ITKEMVGSMLTDLQ
+634 VTEDMVGSMLTDLQ

-664 KDAIQTLIGKVEDTV
+664 KDAIQTLIGKVADTV

-700 ITAALNGGNG
+700 ITAALNEGNG

-768 KKDETYG
+768 KEDEEYS

-800 DTAFVDTIRGIVQI
+800 DTAFVDAVRGVVQN

-830 AILAQLREDL
+830 AILAQLRSDL

-881 WIGKWVGEF
+881 WIGKKVGAF

-919 PGHDYHYIT
+919 GEHRHVIEEI
-928 TRATTCTEDGEEKLK
+928 AATCTEPAYTIDS
-943 CSKCGWVRSDNKI
+943 CDKCGWRFSKSK
-956 THEKL
+956 TGEPL
-961 GHVPVVDEAVDP
+961 GHVPVVDEAADP

-981 EGSHCARCGAV
+981 EGSHCARCSAV

-1012 SAIPEEAVTAMR
+1012 SAIPEETVTAMR
-1024 YENRKKLDAAMDAAL
+1024 YENRKKLDAAIDAAL
-1039 TKAGY
+1039 DQGRLYRRRQPA
-1044 TAADSQ
+1044 
-1050 RFLAQVN
+1050 V
-1057 SSIGILPSDRYPEE
+1057 PC
-1071 GFTGYV
+1071 TGEQLH
-1077 PRPAQTAADKKYT
+1077 RHPAQ
-1090 WYAVQL
+1090 
-1096 LTVDA
+1096 
-1101 HGHNAGDVIITPVT
+1101 
-1115 QTDKGLQLT
+1115 
-1124 VYAQAVVA
+1124 
-1132 LAWKEA
+1132 
-1138 K
+1138 

>member
-32 AQQAPSAPLGAENSV
+32 AQQVPSAPLGAENSV
-47 DELGNEDVSD
+47 DELGNEDLSD
-57 ETFHE
+57 ETYHE

-72 EFFYGE
+72 ADHTWGE
-78 ADDDIDLDDLTEEQ
+78 WYDGTYQEGEDGEIQNVKIRICSDCGVLQ
-92 LAEQAAVDES
+92 L
-102 GHKKHTPDTDDLVY
+102 
-116 EQPSTCAQRGY
+116 
-127 AIYRCSFELEQE
+127 E
-139 DGTVAHC
+139 DGTV
-146 YHWVV
+146 
-151 VWLSLTDHEW
+151 LTPSTDEKL
-161 GEWQEPD
+161 EI
-168 DADSQKYRVCSVCN
+168 V
-182 AVEYEDDT
+182 
-190 AVTPDGVPVT
+190 
-200 DPDHPEWLPGDIGV
+200 DPDEPEQLAPGVNLD
-214 GGNYDDQIEL
+214 GNYDDQI
-224 ARGHT
+224 APCDSVGIHDGAHQFDYTGATNVKVWYSRP
-229 HSKNFLLETIE
+229 
-240 ATCTEPKKRK
+240 TCTQTGSALVRCIK
-250 WKCWCT
+250 WWHVKFYIPFKGWQESSGQCDYSETHTINMAPHTWPSDGTVEQASPCVDGWKVWRCTVCNTELRRDKIGAKPHQYGDPITVKPTCEKGGKTYQKCSVCGDEHVIET
-256 FNFWDTQGE
+256 TAP
-265 KLGHMPEQDAQTYT
+265 LGHS
-279 KPATC
+279 
-284 TEDGVTYKYCGRNN
+284 
-298 NGTTCMYEYPNTRQT
+298 
-313 LFATGHHTGD
+313 
-323 EDDAHKWVKGDGTDV
+323 
-338 GWTEEPAT
+338 
-346 CTTAGKRYRRCD
+346 
-358 TCQKEEVDNTYADA
+358 
-372 HPATGHITDGV
+372 TDGV
-383 KWTKDDG
+383 KWTKGDG
-390 SEIGWVVNQPYK
+390 SNVGWVVNQPYP
-402 CADGTKTR
+402 CAEGTKTR
-410 ECDVCHEKET
+410 ECDICHEKET

-425 TEEHQRTDWIVTVE
+425 TEAHQLTDWEVTVK

-445 GTRVKKCTVCGNVVE
+445 GTRVKKCTVCGNVVK
-460 TETINALEH
+460 TETIGALGH

-484 QYETGTCTR
+484 QYETGICTR
-493 CDAKD
+493 CNAKD
-498 TRKTS
+498 TRKTGG
-503 DPIRAHKFT
+503 PIRAHKFT
-512 RYIFGTFDGRLATR
+512 HYEFGTFDGRLATR
-526 ADCDYKGCTAY
+526 ANCDYKGCTAY

-566 AEEVIKQ
+566 AEDVIKQ

-605 LLNKKVSGE
+605 LLSKKVSGE
-614 VRMDPGW
+614 VRIDPGW

-664 KDAIQTLIGKVEDTV
+664 KDAIQTLIGKVADTV

-700 ITAALNGGNG
+700 ITAALNEGNG

-768 KKDETYG
+768 KEDEEYS

-800 DTAFVDTIRGIVQI
+800 DTAFVDAVRGIVQN

-830 AILAQLREDL
+830 AILAQLRSDL

-881 WIGKWVGEF
+881 WIGKKVGAF

-919 PGHDYHYIT
+919 GEHRHVTEEI
-928 TRATTCTEDGEEKLK
+928 AATCTEPAYTIDS
-943 CSKCGWVRSDNKI
+943 CDKCGWRFSKSK
-956 THEKL
+956 TGEPL
-961 GHVPVVDEAVDP
+961 GHVPVVDEAADP

-1012 SAIPEEAVTAMR
+1012 NAIPEEAVTAMR

-1044 TAADSQ
+1044 AAADSQ

-1077 PRPAQTAADKKYT
+1077 ARPAQTAADKKYT

-1101 HGHNAGDVIITPVT
+1101 HGHNAGDVIITPVA

>member
-1 MKRFQAMAQRI
+1 M
-12 TAFVLSAG
+12 
-20 MMASAA
+20 
-26 APTVLA
+26 
-32 AQQAPSAPLGAENSV
+32 
-47 DELGNEDVSD
+47 
-57 ETFHE
+57 
-62 PDDRGLAADA
+62 
-72 EFFYGE
+72 
-78 ADDDIDLDDLTEEQ
+78 
-92 LAEQAAVDES
+92 
-102 GHKKHTPDTDDLVY
+102 
-116 EQPSTCAQRGY
+116 
-127 AIYRCSFELEQE
+127 
-139 DGTVAHC
+139 
-146 YHWVV
+146 
-151 VWLSLTDHEW
+151 
-161 GEWQEPD
+161 
-168 DADSQKYRVCSVCN
+168 
-182 AVEYEDDT
+182 
-190 AVTPDGVPVT
+190 
-200 DPDHPEWLPGDIGV
+200 
-214 GGNYDDQIEL
+214 
-224 ARGHT
+224 
-229 HSKNFLLETIE
+229 
-240 ATCTEPKKRK
+240 
-250 WKCWCT
+250 
-256 FNFWDTQGE
+256 
-265 KLGHMPEQDAQTYT
+265 
-279 KPATC
+279 
-284 TEDGVTYKYCGRNN
+284 
-298 NGTTCMYEYPNTRQT
+298 
-313 LFATGHHTGD
+313 
-323 EDDAHKWVKGDGTDV
+323 
-338 GWTEEPAT
+338 
-346 CTTAGKRYRRCD
+346 
-358 TCQKEEVDNTYADA
+358 
-372 HPATGHITDGV
+372 
-383 KWTKDDG
+383 
-390 SEIGWVVNQPYK
+390 
-402 CADGTKTR
+402 
-410 ECDVCHEKET
+410 
-420 VTVPA
+420 
-425 TEEHQRTDWIVTVE
+425 E

-460 TETINALEH
+460 TETIGALGH

-493 CDAKD
+493 CNAKD

-503 DPIRAHKFT
+503 GPIRAHKFT
-512 RYIFGTFDGRLATR
+512 RYVLATFDGRLATR
-526 ADCDYKGCTAY
+526 AYCDYEGCTAY
-537 DDKAFSLDNYKENGY
+537 DDKAISTKDYKENLC
-552 VLAATEASETIADY
+552 VLAATEASETIAKY
-566 AEEVIKQ
+566 ADDVIKQ

-579 TAVANASTREEAI
+579 TAVKNASTREEAI

-605 LLNKKVSGE
+605 LLNKKIEGE
-614 VRMDPGW
+614 VRADLDPEHKLPDLLH
-621 GAWAIVKIPYSVT
+621 GAAIVKLPYSVT
-634 ITKEMVGSMLTDLQ
+634 VTEDMVGSMLTDLQ

-664 KDAIQTLIGKVEDTV
+664 KDAIQTLIGKVADTV

-700 ITAALNGGNG
+700 ITAALNEGNG

-768 KKDETYG
+768 KEDEEYS

-800 DTAFVDTIRGIVQI
+800 DTAFVDAVRGVVQN

-830 AILAQLREDL
+830 AILAQLRSDL

-881 WIGKWVGEF
+881 WIGKKVGAF

-919 PGHDYHYIT
+919 GEHRHVIEEI
-928 TRATTCTEDGEEKLK
+928 AATCTEPAYTIDS
-943 CSKCGWVRSDNKI
+943 CDKCGWRFSKSK
-956 THEKL
+956 TGEPL
-961 GHVPVVDEAVDP
+961 GHVPVVDEAADP

-992 LEAQE
+992 LKAQE

-1012 SAIPEEAVTAMR
+1012 SAIPEETVTAMR

-1101 HGHNAGDVIITPVT
+1101 HGHNAGDVIITPVA

>member
-32 AQQAPSAPLGAENSV
+32 AQQVPSAPLGAENSV
-47 DELGNEDVSD
+47 DELGNEDLSD
-57 ETFHE
+57 ETYHE

-72 EFFYGE
+72 ADHTWGE
-78 ADDDIDLDDLTEEQ
+78 WYDGTYQEGEDGEIQNVKIRICSDCGVLQ
-92 LAEQAAVDES
+92 L
-102 GHKKHTPDTDDLVY
+102 
-116 EQPSTCAQRGY
+116 
-127 AIYRCSFELEQE
+127 E
-139 DGTVAHC
+139 DGTV
-146 YHWVV
+146 
-151 VWLSLTDHEW
+151 LTPSTDEKL
-161 GEWQEPD
+161 EI
-168 DADSQKYRVCSVCN
+168 V
-182 AVEYEDDT
+182 
-190 AVTPDGVPVT
+190 
-200 DPDHPEWLPGDIGV
+200 DPDEPEQLAPGVNLD
-214 GGNYDDQIEL
+214 GNYDDQI
-224 ARGHT
+224 APCDSVGIHDGAHQFDYTGATNVKVWYSRP
-229 HSKNFLLETIE
+229 
-240 ATCTEPKKRK
+240 TCTQTGSALVRCIK
-250 WKCWCT
+250 WWHVKFYIPFKGWQESSGQCDYSETHTINMAPHTWPSDGTVEQASPCVDGWKVWRCTVCNTELRRDKIGAKPHQYGDPITVKPTCEKGGKTYQKCSVCGDEHVIET
-256 FNFWDTQGE
+256 TAP
-265 KLGHMPEQDAQTYT
+265 LGHS
-279 KPATC
+279 
-284 TEDGVTYKYCGRNN
+284 
-298 NGTTCMYEYPNTRQT
+298 
-313 LFATGHHTGD
+313 
-323 EDDAHKWVKGDGTDV
+323 
-338 GWTEEPAT
+338 
-346 CTTAGKRYRRCD
+346 
-358 TCQKEEVDNTYADA
+358 
-372 HPATGHITDGV
+372 TDGV
-383 KWTKDDG
+383 KWTKGDN
-390 SEIGWVVNQPYK
+390 SNVGWVVNQPYP

-410 ECDVCHEKET
+410 ECDICHEKEIL
-420 VTVPA
+420 TVPA
-425 TEEHQRTDWIVTVE
+425 TEEHQLTDWIVTVE

-445 GTRVKKCTVCGNVVE
+445 GTRVKKCTVCGNVVK
-460 TETINALEH
+460 TETIGALGH

-476 DNRPACCD
+476 DNKPACCD

-493 CDAKD
+493 CNAKN

-503 DPIRAHKFT
+503 GPIRAHKFT
-512 RYIFGTFDGRLATR
+512 RYVPATFDGRLATR
-526 ADCDYKGCTAY
+526 AYCDYEGCTAY
-537 DDKAFSLDNYKENGY
+537 DDKAISTKDYKENLC
-552 VLAATEASETIADY
+552 VLAATEASETIAKY
-566 AEEVIKQ
+566 ADDVIKQ

-579 TAVANASTREEAI
+579 TAVKNASTREEAI

-605 LLNKKVSGE
+605 LLNKKIEGE
-614 VRMDPGW
+614 VRADLDPEHKLPDLLH
-621 GAWAIVKIPYSVT
+621 GAAIVKLPYSVT
-634 ITKEMVGSMLTDLQ
+634 VTEDMVGSMLTDLQ

-664 KDAIQTLIGKVEDTV
+664 KDAIQTLIGKVADTV

-700 ITAALNGGNG
+700 ITAALNEGNG

-768 KKDETYG
+768 KEDEEYS

-800 DTAFVDTIRGIVQI
+800 DTAFVDAVRGIVQI

-830 AILAQLREDL
+830 AILAQLRSDL

-881 WIGKWVGEF
+881 WIGKKVGAF

-919 PGHDYHYIT
+919 GEHRHVIEEI
-928 TRATTCTEDGEEKLK
+928 AATCTEPAYTIDS
-943 CSKCGWVRSDNKI
+943 CDKCGWRFSKSK
-956 THEKL
+956 TGEPL
-961 GHVPVVDEAVDP
+961 GHVPVVDEAADP

-1012 SAIPEEAVTAMR
+1012 SAIPEETVTAMR
-1024 YENRKKLDAAMDAAL
+1024 YENRKKLDAAIDAAL

-1077 PRPAQTAADKKYT
+1077 ARPAQTAADKKYT

-1101 HGHNAGDVIITPVT
+1101 HGHNAGDVIITPVA

>member
-1 MKRFQAMAQRI
+1 MDAWPHVH
-12 TAFVLSAG
+12 TAI
-20 MMASAA
+20 M
-26 APTVLA
+26 
-32 AQQAPSAPLGAENSV
+32 
-47 DELGNEDVSD
+47 
-57 ETFHE
+57 
-62 PDDRGLAADA
+62 R
-72 EFFYGE
+72 
-78 ADDDIDLDDLTEEQ
+78 
-92 LAEQAAVDES
+92 
-102 GHKKHTPDTDDLVY
+102 
-116 EQPSTCAQRGY
+116 
-127 AIYRCSFELEQE
+127 
-139 DGTVAHC
+139 
-146 YHWVV
+146 
-151 VWLSLTDHEW
+151 
-161 GEWQEPD
+161 
-168 DADSQKYRVCSVCN
+168 
-182 AVEYEDDT
+182 
-190 AVTPDGVPVT
+190 
-200 DPDHPEWLPGDIGV
+200 
-214 GGNYDDQIEL
+214 
-224 ARGHT
+224 
-229 HSKNFLLETIE
+229 
-240 ATCTEPKKRK
+240 
-250 WKCWCT
+250 
-256 FNFWDTQGE
+256 
-265 KLGHMPEQDAQTYT
+265 
-279 KPATC
+279 
-284 TEDGVTYKYCGRNN
+284 
-298 NGTTCMYEYPNTRQT
+298 
-313 LFATGHHTGD
+313 
-323 EDDAHKWVKGDGTDV
+323 
-338 GWTEEPAT
+338 
-346 CTTAGKRYRRCD
+346 
-358 TCQKEEVDNTYADA
+358 
-372 HPATGHITDGV
+372 
-383 KWTKDDG
+383 
-390 SEIGWVVNQPYK
+390 
-402 CADGTKTR
+402 
-410 ECDVCHEKET
+410 
-420 VTVPA
+420 
-425 TEEHQRTDWIVTVE
+425 
-439 PTCTTT
+439 
-445 GTRVKKCTVCGNVVE
+445 
-460 TETINALEH
+460 
-469 DFQNYVD
+469 
-476 DNRPACCD
+476 
-484 QYETGTCTR
+484 
-493 CDAKD
+493 
-498 TRKTS
+498 
-503 DPIRAHKFT
+503 
-512 RYIFGTFDGRLATR
+512 
-526 ADCDYKGCTAY
+526 GCTAY
-537 DDKAFSLDNYKENGY
+537 DDKAISTKDYKENLC
-552 VLAATEASETIADY
+552 VLAATEASETIAKY
-566 AEEVIKQ
+566 ADDVIKQ

-579 TAVANASTREEAI
+579 TAVKNASTREEAI

-605 LLNKKVSGE
+605 LLNKKIEGE
-614 VRMDPGW
+614 VRADLDPEHKLPDLLH
-621 GAWAIVKIPYSVT
+621 GAAIVKLPYSVT
-634 ITKEMVGSMLTDLQ
+634 VTEDMVGSMLTDLQ

-664 KDAIQTLIGKVEDTV
+664 KDAIQTLIGKVADTV

-700 ITAALNGGNG
+700 ITAALNEGNG

-768 KKDETYG
+768 KEDEEYS
-775 KYLNNALGDELLAE
+775 KYLNNALGDQLLAE

-800 DTAFVDTIRGIVQI
+800 DTAFVDAVRGIVQN

-830 AILAQLREDL
+830 AILAQLRSDL

-881 WIGKWVGEF
+881 WIGKKVGAF

-919 PGHDYHYIT
+919 GEHRHVTEEI
-928 TRATTCTEDGEEKLK
+928 AATCTEPAYTIDS
-943 CSKCGWVRSDNKI
+943 CDKCGWRFSKSK
-956 THEKL
+956 TGEPL
-961 GHVPVVDEAVDP
+961 GHVPVVDEAADP

-1012 SAIPEEAVTAMR
+1012 NAIPEEAVTAMR

-1044 TAADSQ
+1044 AAADSQ

-1077 PRPAQTAADKKYT
+1077 ARPAQTAADKKYT

-1101 HGHNAGDVIITPVT
+1101 HGHNAGDVIITPVA

>member
-47 DELGNEDVSD
+47 DELGNVDVSD
-57 ETFHE
+57 ETDHE

-72 EFFYGE
+72 ADHTWGE
-78 ADDDIDLDDLTEEQ
+78 WYDGTYQEGEDGEIQNVKIRICSDCGVLQ
-92 LAEQAAVDES
+92 L
-102 GHKKHTPDTDDLVY
+102 
-116 EQPSTCAQRGY
+116 
-127 AIYRCSFELEQE
+127 E
-139 DGTVAHC
+139 DGTV
-146 YHWVV
+146 
-151 VWLSLTDHEW
+151 LTPSTDEKL
-161 GEWQEPD
+161 EI
-168 DADSQKYRVCSVCN
+168 V
-182 AVEYEDDT
+182 
-190 AVTPDGVPVT
+190 
-200 DPDHPEWLPGDIGV
+200 DPDEPEQLAPGVNLD
-214 GGNYDDQIEL
+214 GNYDDQI
-224 ARGHT
+224 APCDSVGIHDGAHQFDYTGATNVKVWYSRP
-229 HSKNFLLETIE
+229 
-240 ATCTEPKKRK
+240 TCTQTGSALVRCIK
-250 WKCWCT
+250 WWHVKFYIPFKGWQESSGQCDYSETHTINMAPHTWPSDGTVEQASPCVDGWKVWRCTVCNTELRRDKIGAKPHQYGDPITVKPTCEKGGKTYQKCSVCGDEHVIET
-256 FNFWDTQGE
+256 TAP
-265 KLGHMPEQDAQTYT
+265 LGHS
-279 KPATC
+279 
-284 TEDGVTYKYCGRNN
+284 
-298 NGTTCMYEYPNTRQT
+298 
-313 LFATGHHTGD
+313 
-323 EDDAHKWVKGDGTDV
+323 
-338 GWTEEPAT
+338 
-346 CTTAGKRYRRCD
+346 
-358 TCQKEEVDNTYADA
+358 
-372 HPATGHITDGV
+372 TDGV
-383 KWTKDDG
+383 KWTKGDN
-390 SEIGWVVNQPYK
+390 SNVGWVVNQPYP

-410 ECDVCHEKET
+410 ECDICHEKEIL
-420 VTVPA
+420 TVPA
-425 TEEHQRTDWIVTVE
+425 TEEHQLTDWIVTVE

-445 GTRVKKCTVCGNVVE
+445 GTRVKKCTVCGNVVK
-460 TETINALEH
+460 TETIGALGH

-476 DNRPACCD
+476 DNKPACCD

-493 CDAKD
+493 CNAKN

-503 DPIRAHKFT
+503 GPIRAHKFT
-512 RYIFGTFDGRLATR
+512 RYVLATFDGRLATR
-526 ADCDYKGCTAY
+526 AYCDYEGCTAY
-537 DDKAFSLDNYKENGY
+537 DDKAISTKDYKENLC
-552 VLAATEASETIADY
+552 VLAATEASETIAKY
-566 AEEVIKQ
+566 ADDVIKQ

-579 TAVANASTREEAI
+579 TAVKNASTREEAI

-605 LLNKKVSGE
+605 LLNKRIEGE
-614 VRMDPGW
+614 VRADLDPEHKLPDLLH
-621 GAWAIVKIPYSVT
+621 GAAIVKLPYSVT
-634 ITKEMVGSMLTDLQ
+634 VTEDMVGSMLTDLQ

-664 KDAIQTLIGKVEDTV
+664 KDAIQTLIGKVADTV

-700 ITAALNGGNG
+700 ITAALNEGNG

-768 KKDETYG
+768 KEDEEYS
-775 KYLNNALGDELLAE
+775 KYLNTALGDELLAE

-800 DTAFVDTIRGIVQI
+800 DTAFVDAVRGVVQN

-830 AILAQLREDL
+830 AILAQLRSDL

-881 WIGKWVGEF
+881 WIGKKVGAF

-919 PGHDYHYIT
+919 GEHRHVIEEI
-928 TRATTCTEDGEEKLK
+928 AATCTEPAYTIDS
-943 CSKCGWVRSDNKI
+943 CDKCGWRFSKSK
-956 THEKL
+956 TGEPL
-961 GHVPVVDEAVDP
+961 GHVPVVDEAADP

-1012 SAIPEEAVTAMR
+1012 SAILEETVTAMR

-1044 TAADSQ
+1044 TVADSQ

-1077 PRPAQTAADKKYT
+1077 ACPAQTAADKKYT

-1101 HGHNAGDVIITPVT
+1101 HGHNAGDVIITPVA
-1115 QTDKGLQLT
+1115 QTDKGLQFT

>member
-32 AQQAPSAPLGAENSV
+32 AQQVPSAPLGAENSV
-47 DELGNEDVSD
+47 DELGNEDLSD
-57 ETFHE
+57 ETYHE

-72 EFFYGE
+72 ADHTWGE
-78 ADDDIDLDDLTEEQ
+78 WYDGTYQEGEDGEIQNVKIRICSDCGVLQ
-92 LAEQAAVDES
+92 L
-102 GHKKHTPDTDDLVY
+102 
-116 EQPSTCAQRGY
+116 
-127 AIYRCSFELEQE
+127 E
-139 DGTVAHC
+139 DGTV
-146 YHWVV
+146 
-151 VWLSLTDHEW
+151 LTPSTDEKL
-161 GEWQEPD
+161 EI
-168 DADSQKYRVCSVCN
+168 V
-182 AVEYEDDT
+182 
-190 AVTPDGVPVT
+190 
-200 DPDHPEWLPGDIGV
+200 DPDEPEQLAPGVNLD
-214 GGNYDDQIEL
+214 GNYDDQI
-224 ARGHT
+224 APCDSVGIHDGAHQFDYTGATNVKVWYSRP
-229 HSKNFLLETIE
+229 
-240 ATCTEPKKRK
+240 TCTQTGSALVRCIK
-250 WKCWCT
+250 WWHVKFYIPFKGWQESSGQCDYSETHTINMAPHTWPSDGTVEQASPCVDGWKVWRCTVCNTELRRDKIGAKPHQYGDPITVKPTCEKGGKTYQKCSVCGDEHVIET
-256 FNFWDTQGE
+256 TAP
-265 KLGHMPEQDAQTYT
+265 LGHS
-279 KPATC
+279 
-284 TEDGVTYKYCGRNN
+284 
-298 NGTTCMYEYPNTRQT
+298 
-313 LFATGHHTGD
+313 
-323 EDDAHKWVKGDGTDV
+323 
-338 GWTEEPAT
+338 
-346 CTTAGKRYRRCD
+346 
-358 TCQKEEVDNTYADA
+358 
-372 HPATGHITDGV
+372 TDGV
-383 KWTKDDG
+383 KWTKGDN
-390 SEIGWVVNQPYK
+390 SNVGWVVNQPYP

-410 ECDVCHEKET
+410 ECDICHEKEIL
-420 VTVPA
+420 TVPA
-425 TEEHQRTDWIVTVE
+425 TEEHQLTDWIVTVE

-445 GTRVKKCTVCGNVVE
+445 GTRVKKCTVCGNVVK
-460 TETINALEH
+460 TETIGALGH

-476 DNRPACCD
+476 DNKPACCD

-493 CDAKD
+493 CNAKN

-503 DPIRAHKFT
+503 GPIRAHKFT
-512 RYIFGTFDGRLATR
+512 RYVLATFDGRLATR
-526 ADCDYKGCTAY
+526 AYCDYEGCTAY
-537 DDKAFSLDNYKENGY
+537 DDKAISTKDYKENLC
-552 VLAATEASETIADY
+552 VLAATEASETIAKY
-566 AEEVIKQ
+566 ADDVIKQ

-579 TAVANASTREEAI
+579 TAVKNASTREEAI

-605 LLNKKVSGE
+605 LLNKKIEGE
-614 VRMDPGW
+614 VRADLDPEHKLPDLLH
-621 GAWAIVKIPYSVT
+621 GAAIVKLPYSVT
-634 ITKEMVGSMLTDLQ
+634 VTEDMVGSMLTDLQ

-664 KDAIQTLIGKVEDTV
+664 KDAIQTLIGKVADTV

-700 ITAALNGGNG
+700 ITAALNEGNG

-768 KKDETYG
+768 KEDEEYS

-800 DTAFVDTIRGIVQI
+800 DTAFVDAVRGIVQI

-822 VNKGWKEK
+822 VNKGWKKK
-830 AILAQLREDL
+830 AILAQLRSDL

-881 WIGKWVGEF
+881 WIGKKVGAF

-919 PGHDYHYIT
+919 GEHHHVTEEI
-928 TRATTCTEDGEEKLK
+928 AATCTEPAYTIDS
-943 CSKCGWVRSDNKI
+943 CDKCGWRFSKSK
-956 THEKL
+956 TGEPL
-961 GHVPVVDEAVDP
+961 GHVPVVDEAADP

-1012 SAIPEEAVTAMR
+1012 SAIPEETVTAMR

-1044 TAADSQ
+1044 TVADSQ

-1077 PRPAQTAADKKYT
+1077 ARPAQTAADKKYT

-1101 HGHNAGDVIITPVT
+1101 HGHNAGDVIITPVA

>member
-1 MKRFQAMAQRI
+1 M
-12 TAFVLSAG
+12 T
-20 MMASAA
+20 
-26 APTVLA
+26 
-32 AQQAPSAPLGAENSV
+32 
-47 DELGNEDVSD
+47 
-57 ETFHE
+57 
-62 PDDRGLAADA
+62 
-72 EFFYGE
+72 
-78 ADDDIDLDDLTEEQ
+78 
-92 LAEQAAVDES
+92 
-102 GHKKHTPDTDDLVY
+102 
-116 EQPSTCAQRGY
+116 
-127 AIYRCSFELEQE
+127 
-139 DGTVAHC
+139 
-146 YHWVV
+146 
-151 VWLSLTDHEW
+151 
-161 GEWQEPD
+161 
-168 DADSQKYRVCSVCN
+168 
-182 AVEYEDDT
+182 
-190 AVTPDGVPVT
+190 VPVT
-200 DPDHPEWLPGDIGV
+200 
-214 GGNYDDQIEL
+214 
-224 ARGHT
+224 
-229 HSKNFLLETIE
+229 K
-240 ATCTEPKKRK
+240 
-250 WKCWCT
+250 
-256 FNFWDTQGE
+256 
-265 KLGHMPEQDAQTYT
+265 
-279 KPATC
+279 
-284 TEDGVTYKYCGRNN
+284 
-298 NGTTCMYEYPNTRQT
+298 
-313 LFATGHHTGD
+313 
-323 EDDAHKWVKGDGTDV
+323 AH
-338 GWTEEPAT
+338 
-346 CTTAGKRYRRCD
+346 
-358 TCQKEEVDNTYADA
+358 QL
-372 HPATGHITDGV
+372 
-383 KWTKDDG
+383 
-390 SEIGWVVNQPYK
+390 
-402 CADGTKTR
+402 
-410 ECDVCHEKET
+410 
-420 VTVPA
+420 
-425 TEEHQRTDWIVTVE
+425 TDWEVTVE

-484 QYETGTCTR
+484 QSETGTCTR
-493 CDAKD
+493 CGAKD
-498 TRKTS
+498 TRKTGG
-503 DPIRAHKFT
+503 PIRAHKFT
-512 RYIFGTFDGRLATR
+512 YYTCAEFDGRLATR
-526 ADCDYKGCTAY
+526 AYCDYEGCTAY
-537 DDKAFSLDNYKENGY
+537 DDKAISKDNYQENLN
-552 VLAATEASETIADY
+552 VLAATEASETIAKY
-566 AEEVIKQ
+566 ADDVIKQ

-579 TAVANASTREEAI
+579 TAVKNASTREEAI
-592 ASLDVIVASVRSQ
+592 ASLDIIVASVRSQ
-605 LLNKKVSGE
+605 LLTKKVEGE
-614 VRMDPGW
+614 VRIDLDPKHELPDW
-621 GAWAIVKIPYSVT
+621 LHGAAIVKLPYSVT
-634 ITKEMVGSMLTDLQ
+634 VTEDMVGSMLTDLQ

-664 KDAIQTLIGKVEDTV
+664 KDAIQTLIGKVADTV

-700 ITAALNGGNG
+700 ITAALNEGNG

-768 KKDETYG
+768 KEDEEYS

-800 DTAFVDTIRGIVQI
+800 DTAFVDAVRGVVQN

-830 AILAQLREDL
+830 AILAQLRSDL

-881 WIGKWVGEF
+881 WIGKKVGAF

-919 PGHDYHYIT
+919 GEHRHVTEEI
-928 TRATTCTEDGEEKLK
+928 AATCTEPAYTIDS
-943 CSKCGWVRSDNKI
+943 CDKCGWRFSKSK
-956 THEKL
+956 TGEPL
-961 GHVPVVDEAVDP
+961 GHVPVVDEAADP

-1012 SAIPEEAVTAMR
+1012 SAIPEETVTAMR

-1077 PRPAQTAADKKYT
+1077 ARPAQTAADKKYT

-1101 HGHNAGDVIITPVT
+1101 HGHNAGDVIITPVA

>member
-47 DELGNEDVSD
+47 DELGNVDVSD
-57 ETFHE
+57 ETDHE

-72 EFFYGE
+72 ADHTWGE
-78 ADDDIDLDDLTEEQ
+78 WYDGTYQEGEDGEIQNVKIRICSDCGVLQ
-92 LAEQAAVDES
+92 L
-102 GHKKHTPDTDDLVY
+102 
-116 EQPSTCAQRGY
+116 
-127 AIYRCSFELEQE
+127 E
-139 DGTVAHC
+139 DGTV
-146 YHWVV
+146 
-151 VWLSLTDHEW
+151 LTPSTDEKL
-161 GEWQEPD
+161 EI
-168 DADSQKYRVCSVCN
+168 V
-182 AVEYEDDT
+182 
-190 AVTPDGVPVT
+190 
-200 DPDHPEWLPGDIGV
+200 DPDEPEQLAPGVNLD
-214 GGNYDDQIEL
+214 GNYDDQI
-224 ARGHT
+224 APCDSVGIHDGAHQFDYTGATNVKVWYSRP
-229 HSKNFLLETIE
+229 
-240 ATCTEPKKRK
+240 TCTQTGSALVRCIK
-250 WKCWCT
+250 WWHVKFYIPFKGWQESSGQCDYSETHTINMAPHTWPSDGTVEQASPCVDGWKVWRCTVCNTELRRDKIGAKPHQYGDPITVKPTCEKGGKTYQKCSVCGDEHVIET
-256 FNFWDTQGE
+256 TAP
-265 KLGHMPEQDAQTYT
+265 LGHS
-279 KPATC
+279 
-284 TEDGVTYKYCGRNN
+284 
-298 NGTTCMYEYPNTRQT
+298 
-313 LFATGHHTGD
+313 
-323 EDDAHKWVKGDGTDV
+323 
-338 GWTEEPAT
+338 
-346 CTTAGKRYRRCD
+346 
-358 TCQKEEVDNTYADA
+358 
-372 HPATGHITDGV
+372 TDGV
-383 KWTKDDG
+383 KWTKGDN
-390 SEIGWVVNQPYK
+390 SNVGWVVNQPYP

-410 ECDVCHEKET
+410 ECDICHEKEIL
-420 VTVPA
+420 TVPA
-425 TEEHQRTDWIVTVE
+425 TEEHQLTDWIVTVE

-445 GTRVKKCTVCGNVVE
+445 GTRVKKCTVCGNVVK
-460 TETINALEH
+460 TETIGALGH

-476 DNRPACCD
+476 DNKPACCD

-493 CDAKD
+493 CNAKN

-503 DPIRAHKFT
+503 GPIRAHKFT
-512 RYIFGTFDGRLATR
+512 RYVLATFDGRLATR
-526 ADCDYKGCTAY
+526 AYCDYEGCTAY
-537 DDKAFSLDNYKENGY
+537 DDKAISTKDYKENLC
-552 VLAATEASETIADY
+552 VLAATEASETIAKY
-566 AEEVIKQ
+566 ADDVIKQ

-579 TAVANASTREEAI
+579 TAVKNASTREEAI

-605 LLNKKVSGE
+605 LLNKKIEGE
-614 VRMDPGW
+614 VRADLDPEHKLPDLLH
-621 GAWAIVKIPYSVT
+621 GAAIVKLPYSVT
-634 ITKEMVGSMLTDLQ
+634 VTEDMVGSMLTDLQ

-664 KDAIQTLIGKVEDTV
+664 KDAIQTLIGKVADTV

-700 ITAALNGGNG
+700 ITAALNEGNG

-768 KKDETYG
+768 KEDEEYS

-800 DTAFVDTIRGIVQI
+800 DTAFVDAVRGVVQN

-830 AILAQLREDL
+830 AILAQLRGDL

-881 WIGKWVGEF
+881 WIGKKVGAF

-919 PGHDYHYIT
+919 GEHRHVIEEI
-928 TRATTCTEDGEEKLK
+928 AATCTEPAYTIDS
-943 CSKCGWVRSDNKI
+943 CDKCGWRFSKSK
-956 THEKL
+956 TGEPL
-961 GHVPVVDEAVDP
+961 GHVPVVDEAADP

-1012 SAIPEEAVTAMR
+1012 SAIPEETVTAMR

-1057 SSIGILPSDRYPEE
+1057 SSIGILPSDRYAEE

-1077 PRPAQTAADKKYT
+1077 ARPAQTAADKKYT

-1101 HGHNAGDVIITPVT
+1101 HGHNAGDVIITPVA

-1124 VYAQAVVA
+1124 IYAQAVVA

>member
-1 MKRFQAMAQRI
+1 MTCEKSGYI
-12 TAFVLSAG
+12 
-20 MMASAA
+20 
-26 APTVLA
+26 
-32 AQQAPSAPLGAENSV
+32 
-47 DELGNEDVSD
+47 
-57 ETFHE
+57 
-62 PDDRGLAADA
+62 
-72 EFFYGE
+72 
-78 ADDDIDLDDLTEEQ
+78 
-92 LAEQAAVDES
+92 
-102 GHKKHTPDTDDLVY
+102 GHK
-116 EQPSTCAQRGY
+116 CALYTTFFGRKVTLCDQ
-127 AIYRCSFELEQE
+127 
-139 DGTVAHC
+139 
-146 YHWVV
+146 
-151 VWLSLTDHEW
+151 
-161 GEWQEPD
+161 EWQETIP
-168 DADSQKYRVCSVCN
+168 APGQHLHN
-182 AVEYEDDT
+182 LYE
-190 AVTPDGVPVT
+190 
-200 DPDHPEWLPGDIGV
+200 
-214 GGNYDDQIEL
+214 
-224 ARGHT
+224 
-229 HSKNFLLETIE
+229 
-240 ATCTEPKKRK
+240 
-250 WKCWCT
+250 
-256 FNFWDTQGE
+256 
-265 KLGHMPEQDAQTYT
+265 
-279 KPATC
+279 
-284 TEDGVTYKYCGRNN
+284 
-298 NGTTCMYEYPNTRQT
+298 
-313 LFATGHHTGD
+313 
-323 EDDAHKWVKGDGTDV
+323 VK
-338 GWTEEPAT
+338 AT
-346 CTTAGKRYRRCD
+346 CTTDGVKYYYCGRDNGAGSDRNKGNGSICYYVWEDETVVTKAVGHLSSTGEYWFPNDEATKNKGWQTKAATCGEAGKRYRDCVNCD
-358 TCQKEEVDNTYADA
+358 AADGKEEDPFYADA
-372 HPATGHITDGV
+372 HPATGHETGGV
-383 KWTKDDG
+383 KWAKGDG
-390 SEIGWVVNQPYK
+390 SNVGWVVNQPYP
-402 CADGTKTR
+402 CAEGTKTR

-425 TEEHQRTDWIVTVE
+425 TKAHQLTDWEVTVE

-460 TETINALEH
+460 TETINALGH

-484 QYETGTCTR
+484 QYETGICTR
-493 CDAKD
+493 CNAKD
-498 TRKTS
+498 TRKTGG
-503 DPIRAHKFT
+503 PIRAHKFT
-512 RYIFGTFDGRLATR
+512 HYEFGTFDGRLATR
-526 ADCDYKGCTAY
+526 ANCDYKGCTAY

-566 AEEVIKQ
+566 AEDVIKQ

-579 TAVANASTREEAI
+579 TAVKNASTREEAI

-605 LLNKKVSGE
+605 LLSKKVSGE
-614 VRMDPGW
+614 VRIDPGW

-664 KDAIQTLIGKVEDTV
+664 KDAIQTLIGKVADTV

-700 ITAALNGGNG
+700 ITAALNEGNG

-768 KKDETYG
+768 KEDEEYS

-800 DTAFVDTIRGIVQI
+800 DTAFVDAVRGVVQN

-830 AILAQLREDL
+830 AILAQLRSDL

-881 WIGKWVGEF
+881 WIGKKVGAF

-919 PGHDYHYIT
+919 GEHRHVIEEI
-928 TRATTCTEDGEEKLK
+928 AATCTEPAYTIDS
-943 CSKCGWVRSDNKI
+943 CDKCGWRFSKSK
-956 THEKL
+956 TGEPL
-961 GHVPVVDEAVDP
+961 GHVPVVDEAADP

-1012 SAIPEEAVTAMR
+1012 SAIPEETVTAMR

-1077 PRPAQTAADKKYT
+1077 ARPAQTAADKKYT

-1101 HGHNAGDVIITPVT
+1101 HGHNAGDVIITPVA

-1124 VYAQAVVA
+1124 VYAQADVA

>member
-1 MKRFQAMAQRI
+1 
-12 TAFVLSAG
+12 
-20 MMASAA
+20 
-26 APTVLA
+26 
-32 AQQAPSAPLGAENSV
+32 
-47 DELGNEDVSD
+47 
-57 ETFHE
+57 
-62 PDDRGLAADA
+62 
-72 EFFYGE
+72 
-78 ADDDIDLDDLTEEQ
+78 
-92 LAEQAAVDES
+92 
-102 GHKKHTPDTDDLVY
+102 
-116 EQPSTCAQRGY
+116 
-127 AIYRCSFELEQE
+127 
-139 DGTVAHC
+139 
-146 YHWVV
+146 
-151 VWLSLTDHEW
+151 
-161 GEWQEPD
+161 
-168 DADSQKYRVCSVCN
+168 
-182 AVEYEDDT
+182 
-190 AVTPDGVPVT
+190 
-200 DPDHPEWLPGDIGV
+200 
-214 GGNYDDQIEL
+214 
-224 ARGHT
+224 
-229 HSKNFLLETIE
+229 
-240 ATCTEPKKRK
+240 
-250 WKCWCT
+250 
-256 FNFWDTQGE
+256 
-265 KLGHMPEQDAQTYT
+265 MPEQDAQTYT

-313 LFATGHHTGD
+313 LHATDHHTGGK
-323 EDDAHKWVKGDGTDV
+323 DDAHKWVKGDGTDV

-372 HPATGHITDGV
+372 HPATGHETDGV
-383 KWTKDDG
+383 KWAKGDG
-390 SEIGWVVNQPYK
+390 SNVGWVVNQPYP
-402 CADGTKTR
+402 CAEGAKTR
-410 ECDVCHEKET
+410 ECDICHKKET

-425 TEEHQRTDWIVTVE
+425 TKAHQLTDWEVTVE

-460 TETINALEH
+460 TETINELGH

-484 QYETGTCTR
+484 QYETGICTR
-493 CDAKD
+493 CNAKD

-503 DPIRAHKFT
+503 GPIRAHKFT
-512 RYIFGTFDGRLATR
+512 HYEFGTFDGRLATR
-526 ADCDYKGCTAY
+526 ANCDYKGCTAY

-566 AEEVIKQ
+566 AEDVIKQ

-579 TAVANASTREEAI
+579 TAVKNASTREEAI

-605 LLNKKVSGE
+605 LLSKKVSGE
-614 VRMDPGW
+614 VRIDPGW

-664 KDAIQTLIGKVEDTV
+664 KDAIQTLIGKVADTV

-700 ITAALNGGNG
+700 ITAALNEGNG

-768 KKDETYG
+768 KEDEEYS

-800 DTAFVDTIRGIVQI
+800 DTAFVNAVRGVVQN

-830 AILAQLREDL
+830 AILAQLRSDL

-881 WIGKWVGEF
+881 WIGKKVGAF

-919 PGHDYHYIT
+919 GEHRHVTEEI
-928 TRATTCTEDGEEKLK
+928 AATCTEPAYTIDS
-943 CSKCGWVRSDNKI
+943 CDKCGWRFSKSK
-956 THEKL
+956 TGEPL
-961 GHVPVVDEAVDP
+961 GHVPVVDEAADP

-1012 SAIPEEAVTAMR
+1012 SAIPEETVTAMR

-1077 PRPAQTAADKKYT
+1077 ARPAQTAADKKYT

-1101 HGHNAGDVIITPVT
+1101 HGHNAGDVIITPVA

>member
-47 DELGNEDVSD
+47 DELGNVDVSD
-57 ETFHE
+57 ETYHE

-72 EFFYGE
+72 ADHTWGE
-78 ADDDIDLDDLTEEQ
+78 WYDGTYQEGEDGEIQNVKIRICSDCGVLQ
-92 LAEQAAVDES
+92 L
-102 GHKKHTPDTDDLVY
+102 
-116 EQPSTCAQRGY
+116 
-127 AIYRCSFELEQE
+127 E
-139 DGTVAHC
+139 DGTV
-146 YHWVV
+146 
-151 VWLSLTDHEW
+151 LTPSTDEKL
-161 GEWQEPD
+161 EI
-168 DADSQKYRVCSVCN
+168 V
-182 AVEYEDDT
+182 
-190 AVTPDGVPVT
+190 
-200 DPDHPEWLPGDIGV
+200 DPDEPEQLAPGVNLD
-214 GGNYDDQIEL
+214 GNYDDQI
-224 ARGHT
+224 APCDSVGIHDGAHQFDYTGATNVKVWYSRP
-229 HSKNFLLETIE
+229 
-240 ATCTEPKKRK
+240 TCTQTGSALVRCIK
-250 WKCWCT
+250 WWHVKFYIPFKGWQESSGQCDYSETHTINMAPHTWPSDGTVEQASPCVDGWKVWRCTVCNTELRRDKIGAKPHQYGDPITVKPTCEKGGKTYQKCSVCGDEHVIET
-256 FNFWDTQGE
+256 TAP
-265 KLGHMPEQDAQTYT
+265 LGHS
-279 KPATC
+279 
-284 TEDGVTYKYCGRNN
+284 
-298 NGTTCMYEYPNTRQT
+298 
-313 LFATGHHTGD
+313 
-323 EDDAHKWVKGDGTDV
+323 
-338 GWTEEPAT
+338 
-346 CTTAGKRYRRCD
+346 
-358 TCQKEEVDNTYADA
+358 
-372 HPATGHITDGV
+372 TDGV
-383 KWTKDDG
+383 KWTKGDG
-390 SEIGWVVNQPYK
+390 SNVGWVVNQPYP
-402 CADGTKTR
+402 CAEGTKTR
-410 ECDVCHEKET
+410 ECDICHKTET

-425 TEEHQRTDWIVTVE
+425 TEEHQLTDWIVTVE

-445 GTRVKKCTVCGNVVE
+445 GTRVKKCTVCGNVVK
-460 TETINALEH
+460 TETIGALGH

-476 DNRPACCD
+476 DNKPACCD

-493 CDAKD
+493 CNAKN

-503 DPIRAHKFT
+503 GPIRAHKFT
-512 RYIFGTFDGRLATR
+512 RYVLATFDGRLATR
-526 ADCDYKGCTAY
+526 AYCDYEGCTAY
-537 DDKAFSLDNYKENGY
+537 DDKAISTKDYKENLC
-552 VLAATEASETIADY
+552 VLAATEASETIAKY
-566 AEEVIKQ
+566 ADDVIKQ

-579 TAVANASTREEAI
+579 TAVKNASTREEAI

-605 LLNKKVSGE
+605 LLNKKIEGE
-614 VRMDPGW
+614 VRADLDPEHKLPDLLH
-621 GAWAIVKIPYSVT
+621 GAAIVKLPYSVT
-634 ITKEMVGSMLTDLQ
+634 VTEDMVGSMLTDLQ

-664 KDAIQTLIGKVEDTV
+664 KDAIQTLIGKVADTV

-700 ITAALNGGNG
+700 ITAALNEGNG

-768 KKDETYG
+768 KEDEEYS
-775 KYLNNALGDELLAE
+775 KYLNNALGDQLLAE

-800 DTAFVDTIRGIVQI
+800 DTAFVDAVRGVVQN

-830 AILAQLREDL
+830 AILAQLRSDL

-881 WIGKWVGEF
+881 WIGKKVGAF

-919 PGHDYHYIT
+919 GEHRHVIEEI
-928 TRATTCTEDGEEKLK
+928 AATCTEPAYTIDS
-943 CSKCGWVRSDNKI
+943 CDKCGWRFSKSK
-956 THEKL
+956 TGEPL
-961 GHVPVVDEAVDP
+961 GHVPVVDEAADP

-981 EGSHCARCGAV
+981 EGSHCARCSAV

-1012 SAIPEEAVTAMR
+1012 SAIPEETVTAMR
-1024 YENRKKLDAAMDAAL
+1024 YENRKKLDAAIDAAL

-1077 PRPAQTAADKKYT
+1077 ARPAQTAADKKYT

-1101 HGHNAGDVIITPVT
+1101 HGHNAGDVIITPVA

>member
-32 AQQAPSAPLGAENSV
+32 AQQVPSAPLGAENSV
-47 DELGNEDVSD
+47 DELGNEDLSD
-57 ETFHE
+57 ETYHE

-72 EFFYGE
+72 ADHTWGE
-78 ADDDIDLDDLTEEQ
+78 WYDGTYQEGEDGEIQNVKIRICSDCGVLQ
-92 LAEQAAVDES
+92 L
-102 GHKKHTPDTDDLVY
+102 
-116 EQPSTCAQRGY
+116 
-127 AIYRCSFELEQE
+127 E
-139 DGTVAHC
+139 DGTV
-146 YHWVV
+146 
-151 VWLSLTDHEW
+151 LTPSTDEKL
-161 GEWQEPD
+161 EI
-168 DADSQKYRVCSVCN
+168 V
-182 AVEYEDDT
+182 
-190 AVTPDGVPVT
+190 
-200 DPDHPEWLPGDIGV
+200 DPDEPEQLAPGVNLD
-214 GGNYDDQIEL
+214 GNYDDQI
-224 ARGHT
+224 APCDSVGIHDGAHQFDYTGATNVKVWYSRP
-229 HSKNFLLETIE
+229 
-240 ATCTEPKKRK
+240 TCTQTGSALVRCIK
-250 WKCWCT
+250 WWHVKFYIPFKGWQESSGQCDYSETHTINMAPHTWPSDGTVEQASPCVDGWKVWRCTVCNTELRRDKIGAKPHQYGDPITVKPTCEKGGKTYQKCSVCGDEHVIET
-256 FNFWDTQGE
+256 TAP
-265 KLGHMPEQDAQTYT
+265 LGHS
-279 KPATC
+279 
-284 TEDGVTYKYCGRNN
+284 
-298 NGTTCMYEYPNTRQT
+298 
-313 LFATGHHTGD
+313 
-323 EDDAHKWVKGDGTDV
+323 
-338 GWTEEPAT
+338 
-346 CTTAGKRYRRCD
+346 
-358 TCQKEEVDNTYADA
+358 
-372 HPATGHITDGV
+372 TDGV
-383 KWTKDDG
+383 KWTKGDG
-390 SEIGWVVNQPYK
+390 SNVGWVVNQPYP
-402 CADGTKTR
+402 CAEGTKTR
-410 ECDVCHEKET
+410 ECDICHKTET

-425 TEEHQRTDWIVTVE
+425 TEEHQLTDWIVTVE

-445 GTRVKKCTVCGNVVE
+445 GTRVKKCTVCGNVVK
-460 TETINALEH
+460 TETIGALGH

-476 DNRPACCD
+476 DNKPACCD

-493 CDAKD
+493 CNAKN
-498 TRKTS
+498 TRKTGG
-503 DPIRAHKFT
+503 PIRAHKFT
-512 RYIFGTFDGRLATR
+512 RYVLATFDGRLATR
-526 ADCDYKGCTAY
+526 AYCDYEGCTAY
-537 DDKAFSLDNYKENGY
+537 DDKAISTKDYKENLC
-552 VLAATEASETIADY
+552 VLAATEASETIAKY
-566 AEEVIKQ
+566 ADDVIKQ

-579 TAVANASTREEAI
+579 TAVKNASTREEAI

-605 LLNKKVSGE
+605 LLNKKIEGE
-614 VRMDPGW
+614 VRADLDPEHKLPDLLH
-621 GAWAIVKIPYSVT
+621 GAAIVKLPYSVT
-634 ITKEMVGSMLTDLQ
+634 VTEDMVGSMLTDLQ

-664 KDAIQTLIGKVEDTV
+664 KDAIQTLIGKVADTV

-700 ITAALNGGNG
+700 ITAALNEGNG

-768 KKDETYG
+768 KEDEEYS

-800 DTAFVDTIRGIVQI
+800 DTAFVDAVRGVVQN

-830 AILAQLREDL
+830 AILAQLRSDL

-881 WIGKWVGEF
+881 WIGKKVGAF

-919 PGHDYHYIT
+919 GEHRHVTEEI
-928 TRATTCTEDGEEKLK
+928 AATCTEPAYTIDS
-943 CSKCGWVRSDNKI
+943 CDKCGWRFSKSK
-956 THEKL
+956 TGEPL
-961 GHVPVVDEAVDP
+961 GHVPVVDEAADP

-1012 SAIPEEAVTAMR
+1012 SAIPEETVTAMR

-1101 HGHNAGDVIITPVT
+1101 HGHNAGDVIITPVA

>member
-1 MKRFQAMAQRI
+1 MTCEKSGYI
-12 TAFVLSAG
+12 
-20 MMASAA
+20 
-26 APTVLA
+26 
-32 AQQAPSAPLGAENSV
+32 
-47 DELGNEDVSD
+47 
-57 ETFHE
+57 
-62 PDDRGLAADA
+62 
-72 EFFYGE
+72 
-78 ADDDIDLDDLTEEQ
+78 
-92 LAEQAAVDES
+92 
-102 GHKKHTPDTDDLVY
+102 GHK
-116 EQPSTCAQRGY
+116 CALYTTFLGRKVTL
-127 AIYRCSFELEQE
+127 C
-139 DGTVAHC
+139 DK
-146 YHWVV
+146 
-151 VWLSLTDHEW
+151 EW
-161 GEWQEPD
+161 
-168 DADSQKYRVCSVCN
+168 R
-182 AVEYEDDT
+182 
-190 AVTPDGVPVT
+190 
-200 DPDHPEWLPGDIGV
+200 
-214 GGNYDDQIEL
+214 
-224 ARGHT
+224 
-229 HSKNFLLETIE
+229 ETI
-240 ATCTEPKKRK
+240 
-250 WKCWCT
+250 
-256 FNFWDTQGE
+256 
-265 KLGHMPEQDAQTYT
+265 
-279 KPATC
+279 PAP
-284 TEDGVTYKYCGRNN
+284 GQHLHNL
-298 NGTTCMYEYPNTRQT
+298 YE
-313 LFATGHHTGD
+313 
-323 EDDAHKWVKGDGTDV
+323 VK
-338 GWTEEPAT
+338 AT
-346 CTTAGKRYRRCD
+346 CTTDGVKYYYCGRDNGAGSDRNKGNGSICYYVWEDETVVTKAVGHLSSTGEYWFPNDEATKDKGWQTKAATCGEAGKRYRDCVNCD
-358 TCQKEEVDNTYADA
+358 AADGKEEDPFYADA
-372 HPATGHITDGV
+372 HPATGHETDGV
-383 KWTKDDG
+383 KWTKGDG
-390 SEIGWVVNQPYK
+390 SNVGWVVNQPYP
-402 CADGTKTR
+402 CAEGTKTR
-410 ECDVCHEKET
+410 ECDICHKTET

-425 TEEHQRTDWIVTVE
+425 TKAHQLTDWEVTVK

-460 TETINALEH
+460 TETINELGH

-476 DNRPACCD
+476 DNKPACCD

-493 CDAKD
+493 CGAKD

-512 RYIFGTFDGRLATR
+512 HYEFGIFDGRLATR
-526 ADCDYKGCTAY
+526 ANCDYKGCTAY

-566 AEEVIKQ
+566 AEGVIKQ

-605 LLNKKVSGE
+605 LLSKKVSGE
-614 VRMDPGW
+614 VRIDPGW

-634 ITKEMVGSMLTDLQ
+634 VTEDMVGSMLTDLQ

-664 KDAIQTLIGKVEDTV
+664 KDAIQTLIGKVADTV

-700 ITAALNGGNG
+700 ITAALNEGNG

-768 KKDETYG
+768 KEDEEYS

-800 DTAFVDTIRGIVQI
+800 DTAFVNAVRGVVQN

-830 AILAQLREDL
+830 AILAQLRSDL

-881 WIGKWVGEF
+881 WIGKKVGAF

-919 PGHDYHYIT
+919 GEHRHVTEEI
-928 TRATTCTEDGEEKLK
+928 AATCTEPAYTIDS
-943 CSKCGWVRSDNKI
+943 CDKCGWRFSKSK
-956 THEKL
+956 TGEPL
-961 GHVPVVDEAVDP
+961 GHVPVVDEAADP

-1012 SAIPEEAVTAMR
+1012 SAIPEETVTAMR

-1077 PRPAQTAADKKYT
+1077 ARPAQTAADKKYT

-1101 HGHNAGDVIITPVT
+1101 HGHNAGDVIITPVA

>member
-1 MKRFQAMAQRI
+1 MYQVVACIKWWHVKFYIPFKGWQESSGQCDYSETHTINMAPHTWPSDGTVEQASPCVDGWKVWRCTVCNTELRRDKIGAKPHQYGDPI
-12 TAFVLSAG
+12 TVK
-20 MMASAA
+20 
-26 APTVLA
+26 PTCEKGGKTYQKCSVCGDEHVIETT
-32 AQQAPSAPLGAENSV
+32 APLG
-47 DELGNEDVSD
+47 
-57 ETFHE
+57 
-62 PDDRGLAADA
+62 
-72 EFFYGE
+72 
-78 ADDDIDLDDLTEEQ
+78 
-92 LAEQAAVDES
+92 
-102 GHKKHTPDTDDLVY
+102 
-116 EQPSTCAQRGY
+116 
-127 AIYRCSFELEQE
+127 
-139 DGTVAHC
+139 
-146 YHWVV
+146 
-151 VWLSLTDHEW
+151 
-161 GEWQEPD
+161 
-168 DADSQKYRVCSVCN
+168 
-182 AVEYEDDT
+182 
-190 AVTPDGVPVT
+190 
-200 DPDHPEWLPGDIGV
+200 
-214 GGNYDDQIEL
+214 
-224 ARGHT
+224 
-229 HSKNFLLETIE
+229 HS
-240 ATCTEPKKRK
+240 
-250 WKCWCT
+250 
-256 FNFWDTQGE
+256 
-265 KLGHMPEQDAQTYT
+265 
-279 KPATC
+279 
-284 TEDGVTYKYCGRNN
+284 
-298 NGTTCMYEYPNTRQT
+298 
-313 LFATGHHTGD
+313 
-323 EDDAHKWVKGDGTDV
+323 
-338 GWTEEPAT
+338 
-346 CTTAGKRYRRCD
+346 
-358 TCQKEEVDNTYADA
+358 
-372 HPATGHITDGV
+372 TDGV
-383 KWTKDDG
+383 KWTKGDG
-390 SEIGWVVNQPYK
+390 SNVGWVVNQPYP
-402 CADGTKTR
+402 CAEGTKTR
-410 ECDVCHEKET
+410 ECDICHKKET

-425 TEEHQRTDWIVTVE
+425 TKAHQLTDWEVTVK

-460 TETINALEH
+460 TETIGALGH

-476 DNRPACCD
+476 DNKPACCD

-493 CDAKD
+493 CNAKN

-503 DPIRAHKFT
+503 GPIRAHKFT
-512 RYIFGTFDGRLATR
+512 RYVLATFDGRLATR
-526 ADCDYKGCTAY
+526 AYCDYEGCTAY
-537 DDKAFSLDNYKENGY
+537 DDKAISTKDYKENLC
-552 VLAATEASETIADY
+552 VLAATEASETIAKY
-566 AEEVIKQ
+566 ADDVIKQ

-579 TAVANASTREEAI
+579 TAVKNASTREEAI

-605 LLNKKVSGE
+605 LLNKKIEGE
-614 VRMDPGW
+614 VRADLDPEHKLPDLLH
-621 GAWAIVKIPYSVT
+621 GAAIVKLPYSVT
-634 ITKEMVGSMLTDLQ
+634 VTEDMVGSMLTDLQ

-664 KDAIQTLIGKVEDTV
+664 KDAIQTLIGKVADTV

-700 ITAALNGGNG
+700 ITAALNEGNG

-768 KKDETYG
+768 KEDEEYS

-800 DTAFVDTIRGIVQI
+800 DTAFVDAVRGVVQN

-830 AILAQLREDL
+830 AILAQLRSDL

-881 WIGKWVGEF
+881 WIGKKVGAF

-919 PGHDYHYIT
+919 GEHRHVTEEI
-928 TRATTCTEDGEEKLK
+928 AATCTEPAYTIDS
-943 CSKCGWVRSDNKI
+943 CDKCGWRFSKSK
-956 THEKL
+956 TGEPL
-961 GHVPVVDEAVDP
+961 GHVPVVDEAADP

-1012 SAIPEEAVTAMR
+1012 SAIPEETVTAMR

-1077 PRPAQTAADKKYT
+1077 ARPAQTAADKKYT

-1101 HGHNAGDVIITPVT
+1101 HGHNAGDVIITPVA

>member
-1 MKRFQAMAQRI
+1 M
-12 TAFVLSAG
+12 
-20 MMASAA
+20 
-26 APTVLA
+26 
-32 AQQAPSAPLGAENSV
+32 
-47 DELGNEDVSD
+47 DELGNEDLSD
-57 ETFHE
+57 ETYHE

-72 EFFYGE
+72 ADHTWGE
-78 ADDDIDLDDLTEEQ
+78 WYDGTYQEGEDGEIQNVKIRICSDCGILQ
-92 LAEQAAVDES
+92 L
-102 GHKKHTPDTDDLVY
+102 
-116 EQPSTCAQRGY
+116 
-127 AIYRCSFELEQE
+127 E
-139 DGTVAHC
+139 DGTV
-146 YHWVV
+146 
-151 VWLSLTDHEW
+151 LTPSTDEKL
-161 GEWQEPD
+161 EI
-168 DADSQKYRVCSVCN
+168 V
-182 AVEYEDDT
+182 
-190 AVTPDGVPVT
+190 
-200 DPDHPEWLPGDIGV
+200 DPDEPEQLAPGVNLD
-214 GGNYDDQIEL
+214 GNYDDQI
-224 ARGHT
+224 APCDSVGIHDGAHQFDYTGATNVKVWYSRP
-229 HSKNFLLETIE
+229 
-240 ATCTEPKKRK
+240 TCTQTGSALVRCIK
-250 WKCWCT
+250 WWHVKFYIPFKGWQESSGQCDYSETHTINMAPHTWPSDGTVEQASPCVDGWKVWRCTVCNTELRRDKIGAKPHQYGDPITVKPTCEKGGKTYQKCSVCGDEHVIET
-256 FNFWDTQGE
+256 TAP
-265 KLGHMPEQDAQTYT
+265 LGHS
-279 KPATC
+279 
-284 TEDGVTYKYCGRNN
+284 
-298 NGTTCMYEYPNTRQT
+298 
-313 LFATGHHTGD
+313 
-323 EDDAHKWVKGDGTDV
+323 
-338 GWTEEPAT
+338 
-346 CTTAGKRYRRCD
+346 
-358 TCQKEEVDNTYADA
+358 
-372 HPATGHITDGV
+372 TDGV
-383 KWTKDDG
+383 KWTKGDG
-390 SEIGWVVNQPYK
+390 SNVGWVVNQPYP
-402 CADGTKTR
+402 CAEGTKTR

-425 TEEHQRTDWIVTVE
+425 TKAHQLTDWEVTVE

-460 TETINALEH
+460 TETINALGH

-484 QYETGTCTR
+484 QYETGICTR
-493 CDAKD
+493 CNAKD
-498 TRKTS
+498 TRKTGG
-503 DPIRAHKFT
+503 PIRAHKFT
-512 RYIFGTFDGRLATR
+512 HYEFGTFDGRLATR
-526 ADCDYKGCTAY
+526 ANCDYKGCTAY

-566 AEEVIKQ
+566 AEDVIKQ

-605 LLNKKVSGE
+605 LLSKKVSGE
-614 VRMDPGW
+614 VRIDPGW

-664 KDAIQTLIGKVEDTV
+664 KDAIQTLIGKVADTV

-700 ITAALNGGNG
+700 ITAALNEGNG

-768 KKDETYG
+768 KEDEEYS

-800 DTAFVDTIRGIVQI
+800 DTAFVDAVRGIVQN

-830 AILAQLREDL
+830 AILAQLRSDL

-881 WIGKWVGEF
+881 WIGKKVGAF

-919 PGHDYHYIT
+919 GEHRHVTEEI
-928 TRATTCTEDGEEKLK
+928 AATCTEPAYTIDS
-943 CSKCGWVRSDNKI
+943 CDKCGWRFSKSK
-956 THEKL
+956 TGEPL
-961 GHVPVVDEAVDP
+961 GHVPVVDEAADP

-1012 SAIPEEAVTAMR
+1012 NAIPEEAVTAMR

-1044 TAADSQ
+1044 AAADSQ

-1077 PRPAQTAADKKYT
+1077 ARPAQTAADKKYT

-1101 HGHNAGDVIITPVT
+1101 HGHNAGDVIITPVA

>member
-32 AQQAPSAPLGAENSV
+32 AQQVPSAPLGAENSV
-47 DELGNEDVSD
+47 DELGNEDLSD
-57 ETFHE
+57 ETYHE

-72 EFFYGE
+72 ADHTWGE
-78 ADDDIDLDDLTEEQ
+78 WYDGTYQEGEDGEIQNVKIRICSDCGVLQ
-92 LAEQAAVDES
+92 L
-102 GHKKHTPDTDDLVY
+102 
-116 EQPSTCAQRGY
+116 
-127 AIYRCSFELEQE
+127 E
-139 DGTVAHC
+139 DGTV
-146 YHWVV
+146 
-151 VWLSLTDHEW
+151 LTPSTDEKL
-161 GEWQEPD
+161 EI
-168 DADSQKYRVCSVCN
+168 V
-182 AVEYEDDT
+182 
-190 AVTPDGVPVT
+190 
-200 DPDHPEWLPGDIGV
+200 DPDEPEQLAPGVNLD
-214 GGNYDDQIEL
+214 GNYDDQI
-224 ARGHT
+224 APCDSVGIHDGAHQFDYTGATNVKVWYSRP
-229 HSKNFLLETIE
+229 
-240 ATCTEPKKRK
+240 TCTQTGSALVRCIK
-250 WKCWCT
+250 WWHVKFYIPFKGWQESSGQCDYSETHTINMAPHTWPSDGTVEQASPCVDGWKVWRCTVCNTELRRDKIGAKPHQYGDPITVKPTCEKGGKTYQKCSVCGDEHVIET
-256 FNFWDTQGE
+256 TAP
-265 KLGHMPEQDAQTYT
+265 LGHS
-279 KPATC
+279 
-284 TEDGVTYKYCGRNN
+284 
-298 NGTTCMYEYPNTRQT
+298 
-313 LFATGHHTGD
+313 
-323 EDDAHKWVKGDGTDV
+323 
-338 GWTEEPAT
+338 
-346 CTTAGKRYRRCD
+346 
-358 TCQKEEVDNTYADA
+358 
-372 HPATGHITDGV
+372 TDGV
-383 KWTKDDG
+383 KWTKGDN
-390 SEIGWVVNQPYK
+390 SNVGWVVNQPYP

-410 ECDVCHEKET
+410 ECDICHEKEIL
-420 VTVPA
+420 TVPA
-425 TEEHQRTDWIVTVE
+425 TEEHQLTDWIVTVE

-445 GTRVKKCTVCGNVVE
+445 GTRVKKCTVCGNVVK
-460 TETINALEH
+460 TETIGALGH

-476 DNRPACCD
+476 DNKPACCD

-493 CDAKD
+493 CNAKN

-503 DPIRAHKFT
+503 GPIRAHKFT
-512 RYIFGTFDGRLATR
+512 RYVLATFDGRLATR
-526 ADCDYKGCTAY
+526 AYCDYEGCTAY
-537 DDKAFSLDNYKENGY
+537 DDKAISTKDYKENLC
-552 VLAATEASETIADY
+552 VLAATEASETMAKYADD
-566 AEEVIKQ
+566 VIKQ

-579 TAVANASTREEAI
+579 TAVKNASTREEAI

-605 LLNKKVSGE
+605 LLNKKIEGE
-614 VRMDPGW
+614 VRADLDPEHKLPDLLH
-621 GAWAIVKIPYSVT
+621 GAAIVKLPYSVT
-634 ITKEMVGSMLTDLQ
+634 VTEDMVGSMLTDLQ

-664 KDAIQTLIGKVEDTV
+664 KDAIQTLIGKVADTV

-700 ITAALNGGNG
+700 ITAALNEGNG

-768 KKDETYG
+768 KEDEEYS

-800 DTAFVDTIRGIVQI
+800 DTAFVDAVRGIVQI

-830 AILAQLREDL
+830 AILAQLRSDL

-881 WIGKWVGEF
+881 WIGKKVGAF

-919 PGHDYHYIT
+919 GEHHHVTEEI
-928 TRATTCTEDGEEKLK
+928 AATCTEPAYTIDS
-943 CSKCGWVRSDNKI
+943 CDKCGWRFSKSK
-956 THEKL
+956 TGEPL
-961 GHVPVVDEAVDP
+961 GHVPVVDEAADP

-1012 SAIPEEAVTAMR
+1012 SAIPEETVTAMR

-1044 TAADSQ
+1044 TVADSQ

-1077 PRPAQTAADKKYT
+1077 ARPAQTAADKKYT

-1101 HGHNAGDVIITPVT
+1101 HGHNAGDVIITPVA

>member
-47 DELGNEDVSD
+47 DELGNVDVSD
-57 ETFHE
+57 ETYHE

-72 EFFYGE
+72 ADHTWGE
-78 ADDDIDLDDLTEEQ
+78 WYDGTYQEGEDGEIQNVKIRICSDCGVLQ
-92 LAEQAAVDES
+92 L
-102 GHKKHTPDTDDLVY
+102 
-116 EQPSTCAQRGY
+116 
-127 AIYRCSFELEQE
+127 E
-139 DGTVAHC
+139 DGTV
-146 YHWVV
+146 
-151 VWLSLTDHEW
+151 LTPSTDEKL
-161 GEWQEPD
+161 EI
-168 DADSQKYRVCSVCN
+168 V
-182 AVEYEDDT
+182 
-190 AVTPDGVPVT
+190 
-200 DPDHPEWLPGDIGV
+200 DPDEPEQLAPGVNLD
-214 GGNYDDQIEL
+214 GNYDDQI
-224 ARGHT
+224 APCDSVGIHDGAHQFDYTGATNVKVWYSRP
-229 HSKNFLLETIE
+229 
-240 ATCTEPKKRK
+240 TCTQTGSALVRCIK
-250 WKCWCT
+250 WWHVKFYIPFKGWQESSGQCDYSETHTINMAPHTWPSDGTVEQASPCVDGWKVWRCTVCNTELRRDKIGAKPHQYGDPITVKPTCEKGGKTYQKCSVCGDEHVIET
-256 FNFWDTQGE
+256 TAP
-265 KLGHMPEQDAQTYT
+265 LGHS
-279 KPATC
+279 
-284 TEDGVTYKYCGRNN
+284 
-298 NGTTCMYEYPNTRQT
+298 
-313 LFATGHHTGD
+313 
-323 EDDAHKWVKGDGTDV
+323 
-338 GWTEEPAT
+338 
-346 CTTAGKRYRRCD
+346 
-358 TCQKEEVDNTYADA
+358 
-372 HPATGHITDGV
+372 TDGV
-383 KWTKDDG
+383 KWTKGDN
-390 SEIGWVVNQPYK
+390 SNVGWVVNQPYP

-410 ECDVCHEKET
+410 ECDICHEKEIL
-420 VTVPA
+420 TVPA
-425 TEEHQRTDWIVTVE
+425 TEEHQLTDWIVTVE

-445 GTRVKKCTVCGNVVE
+445 GTRVKKCTVCGNVVK
-460 TETINALEH
+460 TETIGALGH

-476 DNRPACCD
+476 DNKPACCD

-493 CDAKD
+493 CNAKN

-503 DPIRAHKFT
+503 GPIRAHKFT
-512 RYIFGTFDGRLATR
+512 RYVLATFDGRLATR
-526 ADCDYKGCTAY
+526 AYCDYEGCTAY
-537 DDKAFSLDNYKENGY
+537 DDKAISTKDYKENLC
-552 VLAATEASETIADY
+552 VLAATEASETIAKY
-566 AEEVIKQ
+566 ADDVIKQ

-579 TAVANASTREEAI
+579 TAVKNASTREEAI

-605 LLNKKVSGE
+605 LLNKKIEGE
-614 VRMDPGW
+614 VRADLDPEHKLPDLLH
-621 GAWAIVKIPYSVT
+621 GAAIVKLPYSVT
-634 ITKEMVGSMLTDLQ
+634 VTEDMVGSMLTDLQ

-664 KDAIQTLIGKVEDTV
+664 KDAIQTLIGKVADTV

-700 ITAALNGGNG
+700 ITAALNEGNG

-768 KKDETYG
+768 KEDEEYS

-800 DTAFVDTIRGIVQI
+800 DTAFVDAVRGVVQN

-830 AILAQLREDL
+830 AILAQLRSDL

-881 WIGKWVGEF
+881 WIGKKVGAF

-919 PGHDYHYIT
+919 GEHRHVTEEI
-928 TRATTCTEDGEEKLK
+928 AATCTEPAYTIDS
-943 CSKCGWVRSDNKI
+943 CDKCGWRFSKSK
-956 THEKL
+956 TGEPL
-961 GHVPVVDEAVDP
+961 GHVPVVDEAADP

-1012 SAIPEEAVTAMR
+1012 SAIPEETVTAMR

-1044 TAADSQ
+1044 TVADSQ

-1101 HGHNAGDVIITPVT
+1101 HGHNAGDVIITPVA

>member
-1 MKRFQAMAQRI
+1 M
-12 TAFVLSAG
+12 
-20 MMASAA
+20 
-26 APTVLA
+26 
-32 AQQAPSAPLGAENSV
+32 
-47 DELGNEDVSD
+47 
-57 ETFHE
+57 
-62 PDDRGLAADA
+62 
-72 EFFYGE
+72 
-78 ADDDIDLDDLTEEQ
+78 
-92 LAEQAAVDES
+92 
-102 GHKKHTPDTDDLVY
+102 
-116 EQPSTCAQRGY
+116 
-127 AIYRCSFELEQE
+127 
-139 DGTVAHC
+139 
-146 YHWVV
+146 
-151 VWLSLTDHEW
+151 
-161 GEWQEPD
+161 
-168 DADSQKYRVCSVCN
+168 
-182 AVEYEDDT
+182 
-190 AVTPDGVPVT
+190 
-200 DPDHPEWLPGDIGV
+200 
-214 GGNYDDQIEL
+214 
-224 ARGHT
+224 
-229 HSKNFLLETIE
+229 
-240 ATCTEPKKRK
+240 
-250 WKCWCT
+250 
-256 FNFWDTQGE
+256 
-265 KLGHMPEQDAQTYT
+265 
-279 KPATC
+279 
-284 TEDGVTYKYCGRNN
+284 
-298 NGTTCMYEYPNTRQT
+298 
-313 LFATGHHTGD
+313 
-323 EDDAHKWVKGDGTDV
+323 
-338 GWTEEPAT
+338 
-346 CTTAGKRYRRCD
+346 
-358 TCQKEEVDNTYADA
+358 
-372 HPATGHITDGV
+372 
-383 KWTKDDG
+383 KWTKGDN
-390 SEIGWVVNQPYK
+390 SNVGWVVNQPYP

-410 ECDVCHEKET
+410 ECDICHEKEIL
-420 VTVPA
+420 TVPA
-425 TEEHQRTDWIVTVE
+425 TEEHQLTDWIVTVE

-445 GTRVKKCTVCGNVVE
+445 GTRVKKCTVCGNVVK
-460 TETINALEH
+460 TETIGALGH

-476 DNRPACCD
+476 DNKPACCD

-493 CDAKD
+493 CNAKN

-503 DPIRAHKFT
+503 GPIRAHKFT
-512 RYIFGTFDGRLATR
+512 RYVLATFDGRLATR
-526 ADCDYKGCTAY
+526 AYCDYEGCTAY
-537 DDKAFSLDNYKENGY
+537 DDKAISTKDYKENLC
-552 VLAATEASETIADY
+552 VLAATEASETIAKY
-566 AEEVIKQ
+566 ADDVIKQ

-579 TAVANASTREEAI
+579 TAVKNASTREEAI

-605 LLNKKVSGE
+605 LLNKKIEGE
-614 VRMDPGW
+614 VRADLDPEHKLPDLLH
-621 GAWAIVKIPYSVT
+621 GAAIVKLPYSVT
-634 ITKEMVGSMLTDLQ
+634 VTEDMVGSMLTDLQ

-664 KDAIQTLIGKVEDTV
+664 KDAIQTLIGKVADTV

-700 ITAALNGGNG
+700 ITAALNEGNG

-768 KKDETYG
+768 KEDEEYS

-800 DTAFVDTIRGIVQI
+800 DTAFVDAVRGIVQI

-830 AILAQLREDL
+830 AILAQLRSDL

-881 WIGKWVGEF
+881 WIGKKVGAF

-919 PGHDYHYIT
+919 GEHHHVTEEI
-928 TRATTCTEDGEEKLK
+928 AATCTEPAYTIDS
-943 CSKCGWVRSDNKI
+943 CDKCGWRFSKSK
-956 THEKL
+956 TGEPL
-961 GHVPVVDEAVDP
+961 GHVPVVDEAADP

-1012 SAIPEEAVTAMR
+1012 SAIPEETVTAMR

-1044 TAADSQ
+1044 TVADSQ

-1077 PRPAQTAADKKYT
+1077 ARPAQTAADKKYT

-1101 HGHNAGDVIITPVT
+1101 HGHNAGDVIITPVA